1 MRVFFQT
8 SRQRSFLSACR
19 IARKKWSASVPLLL
33 AALLTVVFYSCRDED
48 LLPSVQS
55 VEHNGTRTEDNA
67 NTSGL
72 TISGDIKKFY
82 DDKNNL
88 LYSGYTYA
96 PSRRVPL
103 VGEGRVINQI
113 TKNLVGVLSNSDNK
127 LEYLVDKNLDNS
139 VKLTGLAEVNTG
151 LPILSVK
158 DVNRVYYDSSNGI
171 KVGFLYKDPGGLL
184 SLNVLKGFWVKTYLK
199 GEEQDGSSTSGSG
212 DDFQLLNLNLL
223 NVSGG
228 LSEIS
233 FTTTKPFDEV
243 RIGCASIDV
252 DVLSGLEFYYAFVG
266 ENPKKIAASFGYY
279 KEAETNSGLGNTN
292 NLIDEY
298 PDNSEQLSMLGHHEL
313 YVDFNEKIVKDSEIG
328 FKTGGLKTLDIDLT
342 GLSLFELTNND
353 VNNKYV
359 WGNEK
364 VLSGG
369 IGISL
374 LGTQDGS
381 MSAIAKED
389 CYGVKIKLNTGLVGG
404 LLDAILGLLGNT
416 HYYYAYS
423 RDPVEI
429 DVSSYFTIG
438 NDTISTDY
446 YNLPTPS
453 DDGSVSYSLDRW
465 PSGATSPSISG
476 NRITGMTVNGD
487 YVVQAIYK
495 RGEETSWSYAVI
507 HRDKKEAEAGCN
519 TMMINTSANQGQYTV
534 VESSGSQGGISLFNK
549 INNRQNLV
557 DDDYT
562 NYAEA
567 TNVLSLIQFG
577 SLAGVHSSQDI
588 APQGGGKT
596 RVGFVMQTN
605 NQLLGADVL
614 KFFFIRL
621 YNDGKEVFSGLTA
634 ENDAVGVGL
643 VGNDGSKLRFYVET
657 DQTFDQVELW
667 TAGLL
672 NVNLN
677 TFRLYYAFYEPVT
690 CEEYAGTS
698 EACMEMIT
706 AQKHGATINYAE
718 TKSSSAASVGSTMN
732 NLSYV
737 IDNSQQTA
745 ASIVA
750 GVSLIS
756 RSTVAVKFNSI
767 RGGQPVG
774 AILRTPGYVL
784 NASVLQNVTIAA
796 YNGGQA
802 VASESTSGGL
812 ASIEVI
818 SDAGLAY
825 MEVTPLQDYDEVRIS
840 FPSLADALET
850 VWLSGF
856 YIRPDA
862 NGNGIPDCAEE
873 PDDQGGT
880 DGITYKSITEHVCVD
895 ETNDLGKVRIS
906 VDAQDDK
913 VGTKLTFTCY
923 PYNGNGQKI
932 EQEAELQQDDKGYF
946 FELSLPVGDYSISGL
961 STYNGL
967 RAQVHPLKT
976 TWKRNAADTDWNN
989 WSNWT
994 DGSPW
999 GCTNVV
1005 IPTGATRYPNLK
1017 AWGSVDKFYGGN
1029 YCANIHFEPGA
1040 AVLNTQYLEY
1050 DCAYVEMEVQS
1061 GMYHM
1066 ISTPLHGMVTGDM
1079 FVSPE
1084 MPAYFTP
1091 LNGAT
1096 YREVRHNPV
1105 VRQKMYSRAVTTATS
1120 GTDLNGT
1127 VAATADWSRT
1137 FNAVAQLYEQ
1147 AQGIKMMVGNEGDG
1161 TSYRLRFPKAYT
1173 EYNYYT
1179 LSGGWVK
1186 EETLPEGARNMNG
1199 KFAYEE
1205 SGFKPE
1211 NAGRSFTFK
1220 LRNEEQGATYFVA
1233 GNPFMS
1239 YLDIKTFLTENKQSV
1254 QAIRIIDSENVF
1266 GEEEGLVRIS
1276 LSENGNLSF
1285 DVAGEQSNTIAPL
1298 QAFYVEA
1305 SGDNASDNVDITYT
1319 SNMFVQPFAS
1329 TATRSSR
1336 SASVPAAGEMKISAV
1351 SGNSVSSCSLLRSA
1365 GASDA
1370 YNAKEDVIT
1379 LIDENFMPKVK
1390 VYTVAGK
1397 RALDIQKIKNAA
1409 RVDLGFMVKDGSQ
1422 QTKFTLNYG
1431 SNWKG
1436 WTLVDKQTG
1445 NRYLLDGTSLT
1456 VNAGAMKSNNGRF
1469 YLVKE

>member
-1 MRVFFQT
+1 MSVFFQT

-19 IARKKWSASVPLLL
+19 IAGKKWSASVPLFL

-55 VEHNGTRTEDNA
+55 FEQGGTRAEA
-67 NTSGL
+67 ASTSGL
-72 TISGDIKKFY
+72 DVVQ
-82 DDKNNL
+82 DA
-88 LYSGYTYA
+88 TYGA
-96 PSRRVPL
+96 TYKPNCRVPL

-127 LEYLVDKNLDNS
+127 LEYLVDKNLDNFVS
-139 VKLTGLAEVNTG
+139 LKGLAEVNAG

-158 DVNRVYYDSSNGI
+158 DVNRVYYDSSNVI

-184 SLNVLKGFWVKTYLK
+184 SLDVLKGFWVKTYLK

-212 DDFQLLNLNLL
+212 ENFQLLNLNLL

-233 FTTTKPFDEV
+233 FTTKKPFDEV

-266 ENPKKIAASFGYY
+266 ENPKKIAA
-279 KEAETNSGLGNTN
+279 KEH
-292 NLIDEY
+292 EY
-298 PDNSEQLSMLGHHEL
+298 PDAKQERPS
-313 YVDFNEKIVKDSEIG
+313 
-328 FKTGGLKTLDIDLT
+328 
-342 GLSLFELTNND
+342 TNITD
-353 VNNKYV
+353 
-359 WGNEK
+359 
-364 VLSGG
+364 
-369 IGISL
+369 L
-374 LGTQDGS
+374 LGRNLVDSDISNGPTCELLS
-381 MSAIAKED
+381 
-389 CYGVKIKLNTGLVGG
+389 GLVGG
-404 LLDAILGLLGNT
+404 GLTCRVDFGATIPVGSEVGYYTKGGGLASISLGATKLNAYDTGDNNPQSINTEGGIGVSALVGGAREFSMILTKKDTRRLELDLPSGINLLSAVQV
-416 HYYYAYS
+416 HYAYS

-453 DDGSVSYSLDRW
+453 EGTVIYSLISS
-465 PSGATSPSISG
+465 PNGVTSPEISG
-476 NRITGMTVNGD
+476 NHITGMTVNGD
-487 YVVQAIYK
+487 YVVKAVYT
-495 RGEETSWSYAVI
+495 REEKEISWSYAVI
-507 HRDKKEAEAGCN
+507 HRNKKEAEAGCN
-519 TMMINTSANQGQYTV
+519 TMMINTSGNEGQYTV

-557 DDDYT
+557 DGDYT

-588 APQGGGKT
+588 ALQGGGKT

-621 YNDGKEVFSGLTA
+621 YKDGKEVFSGLTA

-657 DQTFDQVELW
+657 DRTFDQVELW

-718 TKSSSAASVGSTMN
+718 TKSSSVASVGATTN

-756 RSTVAVKFNSI
+756 RPTVAVKFNSI
-767 RGGQPVG
+767 RGGQPLG

-802 VASESTSGGL
+802 VASESTSSGL

-825 MEVTPLQDYDEVRIS
+825 MEVTPLQDYNEVRIS

-873 PDDQGGT
+873 LEVQGEI
-880 DGITYKSITEHVCVD
+880 DIVYRDITEHVCVD
-895 ETNDLGKVRIS
+895 KTTYLGNVRIS
-906 VDAQDDK
+906 VDAK
-913 VGTKLTFTCY
+913 PELLGTELTFTCY

-932 EQEAELQQDDKGYF
+932 EQEAALQQDNNGYF
-946 FELSLPVGDYSISGL
+946 FKLSLPVGDYSISGL

-967 RAQVHPLKT
+967 RAQVHPQKT
-976 TWKRNAADTDWNN
+976 TWKRNALDTDWNN
-989 WSNWT
+989 WNNWT

-1005 IPTGATRYPNLK
+1005 IPAGATRYPNLN

-1084 MPAYFTP
+1084 MPAYFIP
-1091 LNGAT
+1091 LIGAT

-1120 GTDLNGT
+1120 GTDPNGT
-1127 VAATADWSRT
+1127 VVATADWSRT
-1137 FNAVAQLYEQ
+1137 FNAVAQPYEQ
-1147 AQGIKMMVGNEGDG
+1147 AQGIKMMVGNDWG
-1161 TSYRLRFPKAYT
+1161 TFYRLRFPKAYT

-1186 EETLPEGARNMNG
+1186 KETLPEGARNMNG
-1199 KFAYEE
+1199 KFAYEVI
-1205 SGFKPE
+1205 GFNPE
-1211 NAGRSFTFK
+1211 NAGSSFTFE
-1220 LRNEEQGATYFVA
+1220 LRNEEQGATCFVA

-1254 QAIRIIDSENVF
+1254 QAIRIIDSENIF
-1266 GEEEGLVRIS
+1266 GGKEGLVRIS
-1276 LSENGNLSF
+1276 LGENGDLSF

-1298 QAFYVEA
+1298 QAFYVEV
-1305 SGDNASDNVDITYT
+1305 SGDYASDNVNITYT
-1319 SNMFVQPFAS
+1319 SNMFVQPSAS

-1336 SASVPAAGEMKISAV
+1336 SASVPTAGEMKISAV

-1370 YNAKEDVIT
+1370 YNAKEDIVS
-1379 LIDENFMPKVK
+1379 LIDEDFMPKVK
-1390 VYTVAGK
+1390 VYTVADK
-1397 RALDIQKIKNAA
+1397 RALDIQKMSNAT
-1409 RVDLGFMVKDGSQ
+1409 RVGLGFMVKDGSQ
-1422 QTKFTLNYG
+1422 QTEFTLDYG
-1431 SNWKG
+1431 RNWKG

-1445 NRYLLDGTSLT
+1445 KRYLLMVL
-1456 VNAGAMKSNNGRF
+1456 R
-1469 YLVKE
+1469 LQ

>member
-1 MRVFFQT
+1 MSVFFQT

-19 IARKKWSASVPLLL
+19 IAGKKWSASVPLFL

-55 VEHNGTRTEDNA
+55 VEHNGTRTETA
-67 NTSGL
+67 STSGL
-72 TISGDIKKFY
+72 DVKQ
-82 DDKNNL
+82 NE
-88 LYSGYTYA
+88 TYGA
-96 PSRRVPL
+96 TYKPNRRVPL

-113 TKNLVGVLSNSDNK
+113 TKGLIAVGANNENQEFLI
-127 LEYLVDKNLDNS
+127 DKD
-139 VKLTGLAEVNTG
+139 LTNGVTVSGLAKVKVDAG
-151 LPILSVK
+151 IPIFSVR
-158 DVNRVYYDSSNGI
+158 DVNRVYYNGGQGV
-171 KVGFLYKDPGGLL
+171 KVGFVYEPQGGVLDL
-184 SLNVLKGFWVKTYLK
+184 SVLKSFYVQTLLNGKVQDSSLSES
-199 GEEQDGSSTSGSG
+199 GEG
-212 DDFQLLNLNLL
+212 FQLFDLNLL
-223 NVSGG
+223 NVAGG
-228 LSEIS
+228 KYEVS
-233 FTTTKPFDEV
+233 FDATKPFDEIRLGYAGV
-243 RIGCASIDV
+243 NV
-252 DVLSGLEFYYAFVG
+252 DVSVSQSAKFYYAFVG
-266 ENPKKIAASFGYY
+266 ENPEKIAAAGCTYENAKGEETFIPILGEVIESWTLCDVLTDDDLSNGDEFGLL
-279 KEAETNSGLGNTN
+279 SGLSFKKYRVNFKADIPAG
-292 NLIDEY
+292 
-298 PDNSEQLSMLGHHEL
+298 
-313 YVDFNEKIVKDSEIG
+313 SEIG
-328 FKTGGLKTLDIDLT
+328 FRTSTATLLNVDLGGVTMHALDESNKSQQDEKLGTGI
-342 GLSLFELTNND
+342 GLS
-353 VNNKYV
+353 
-359 WGNEK
+359 
-364 VLSGG
+364 
-369 IGISL
+369 
-374 LGTQDGS
+374 
-381 MSAIAKED
+381 A
-389 CYGVKIKLNTGLVGG
+389 VGG
-404 LLDAILGLLGNT
+404 NSKNFSFITKEAARGVQIDFPLSVKLEATTI
-416 HYYYAYS
+416 HYAYS

-446 YNLPTPS
+446 YNLPTLS
-453 DDGSVSYSLDRW
+453 DGSVTYSLISY
-465 PSGATSPSISG
+465 PKGATFPSISG

-519 TMMINTSANQGQYTV
+519 TMMINTSENQGQYTV

-549 INNRQNLV
+549 INNRENLV
-557 DDDYT
+557 DGDYT

-577 SLAGVHSSQDI
+577 SLAGVHSFQDI
-588 APQGGGKT
+588 VPQGGKT

-621 YNDGKEVFSGLTA
+621 YKDGKEVFSGLTA

-677 TFRLYYAFYEPVT
+677 TFRLYYAFYEPTT

-718 TKSSSAASVGSTMN
+718 TKSSSAASVGATMN

-767 RGGQPVG
+767 RGGQPLG

-873 PDDQGGT
+873 PEDQGET

-895 ETNDLGKVRIS
+895 EKNYLGNVRIS
-906 VDAQDDK
+906 VDAK
-913 VGTKLTFTCY
+913 PELLNTELTFTCY

-932 EQEAELQQDDKGYF
+932 EQEAALQHDNNGYF

-961 STYNGL
+961 STNNGL
-967 RAQVHPLKT
+967 RAQVHPRKT
-976 TWKRNAADTDWNN
+976 TWKRNPSDTDWNN

-1005 IPTGATRYPNLK
+1005 IPAEATRYPNLN

-1091 LNGAT
+1091 LKEDT
-1096 YREVRHNPV
+1096 YREVRHNPI

-1127 VAATADWSRT
+1127 VASTADWSRT

-1179 LSGGWVK
+1179 LSGRWVK

-1239 YLDIKTFLTENKQSV
+1239 YLDIKTFLTENKRSV

-1319 SNMFVQPFAS
+1319 SDMFVQPSAS

-1370 YNAKEDVIT
+1370 YNAKEDIVS
-1379 LIDENFMPKVK
+1379 LIDEDFMPKVK
-1390 VYTVAGK
+1390 VYTVADK
-1397 RALDIQKIKNAA
+1397 RALDIQKMSNAT
-1409 RVDLGFMVKDGSQ
+1409 RVGLGFMVKDASQ
-1422 QTKFTLNYG
+1422 QTEFTLDYG

-1445 NRYLLDGTSLT
+1445 KRYLLDGTSLT
-1456 VNAGAMKSNNGRF
+1456 VNAGAMKSNDGRF

>member
-1 MRVFFQT
+1 MSVFFQT

-19 IARKKWSASVPLLL
+19 IAGKKWSASVPLFL

-55 VEHNGTRTEDNA
+55 FEQGGTRAEA
-67 NTSGL
+67 ASTSGL
-72 TISGDIKKFY
+72 DVVQ
-82 DDKNNL
+82 DA
-88 LYSGYTYA
+88 TYGA
-96 PSRRVPL
+96 TYKPNCRVPL

-127 LEYLVDKNLDNS
+127 LEYLVDKNLDNFVS
-139 VKLTGLAEVNTG
+139 LKGLAEVNAG

-171 KVGFLYKDPGGLL
+171 KVGFLYKAPGGLL
-184 SLNVLKGFWVKTYLK
+184 SLNVLQGFWVKTYLK
-199 GEEQDGSSTSGSG
+199 GKEQDGSSTSGSG
-212 DDFQLLNLNLL
+212 DNFKLLNLNLL

-266 ENPKKIAASFGYY
+266 ENPKKIAAEKHEYPY
-279 KEAETNSGLGNTN
+279 AEQERPLHPLSKGDLVNES
-292 NLIDEY
+292 LIDG
-298 PDNSEQLSMLGHHEL
+298 PVCEL
-313 YVDFNEKIVKDSEIG
+313 
-328 FKTGGLKTLDIDLT
+328 
-342 GLSLFELTNND
+342 
-353 VNNKYV
+353 
-359 WGNEK
+359 
-364 VLSGG
+364 
-369 IGISL
+369 IS
-374 LGTQDGS
+374 
-381 MSAIAKED
+381 
-389 CYGVKIKLNTGLVGG
+389 
-404 LLDAILGLLGNT
+404 GLLGGGLTCRVDFGATIPVGSEVGYYTTGGGLASISLGATKLNAYDTSDNNPQSINT
-416 HYYYAYS
+416 ESGIGVSALAGGAREFSMILTKKDTRRLELDLPSGINLLSAVQVHYAYS

-453 DDGSVSYSLDRW
+453 DGTVSYSLISW

-476 NRITGMTVNGD
+476 NHMTGMTVNGD
-487 YVVQAIYK
+487 YAVKAVYTREEK
-495 RGEETSWSYAVI
+495 ETSWSYAVI
-507 HRDKKEAEAGCN
+507 HRNKKEAVAGCN
-519 TMMINTSANQGQYTV
+519 TMMINTSENQGQYTV

-557 DDDYT
+557 DGDYT

-588 APQGGGKT
+588 APQGGKT

-621 YNDGKEVFSGLTA
+621 YKDGEEVFSGLTA
-634 ENDAVGVGL
+634 ENDAIGVGL

-657 DQTFDQVELW
+657 DKTFDQVELW

-677 TFRLYYAFYEPVT
+677 TFRLYYAFYEPTT

-698 EACMEMIT
+698 EACMEIIT

-718 TKSSSAASVGSTMN
+718 TKSSSVASVGTTMN

-767 RGGQPVG
+767 RGGQPLG

-825 MEVTPLQDYDEVRIS
+825 MEVTPLQGYDEVRIS

-873 PDDQGGT
+873 PDDQGET
-880 DGITYKSITEHVCVD
+880 DIAYKSITEHVCVD
-895 ETNDLGKVRIS
+895 ETTYLGNVRIS
-906 VDAQDDK
+906 VDAK
-913 VGTKLTFTCY
+913 SELLGTELTFTCY

-932 EQEAELQQDDKGYF
+932 EQKAELQQDDKGYF

-961 STYNGL
+961 STYNGM

-976 TWKRNAADTDWNN
+976 TWKRSASDTDWNN

-1005 IPTGATRYPNLK
+1005 IPAGATRYPNLK

-1066 ISTPLHGMVTGDM
+1066 ISTPLHGMITGDM

-1091 LNGAT
+1091 LKEDT
-1096 YREVRHNPV
+1096 YREMRHNPI

-1120 GTDLNGT
+1120 GTNGT
-1127 VAATADWSRT
+1127 VVATADWSRT
-1137 FNAVAQLYEQ
+1137 FNAVAQPYEQ
-1147 AQGIKMMVGNEGDG
+1147 AQGIKMMVGNDWG

-1179 LSGGWVK
+1179 LSGECVK
-1186 EETLPEGARNMNG
+1186 KETLPVEARNMNG
-1199 KFAYEE
+1199 KFAYEV
-1205 SGFKPE
+1205 SGFNPE
-1211 NAGRSFTFK
+1211 NAGNSFTFE
-1220 LRNEEQGATYFVA
+1220 LRNDGKGATYFVA

-1239 YLDIKTFLTENKQSV
+1239 YLDIKTFLTENKQFV
-1254 QAIRIIDSENVF
+1254 QAIRIIDSESVF

-1276 LSENGNLSF
+1276 LGKNGDLSF
-1285 DVAGEQSNTIAPL
+1285 NVAGEQSNTIAPL

-1305 SGDNASDNVDITYT
+1305 LEGYTSDNVNITYT
-1319 SNMFVQPFAS
+1319 SDMFVQPSAS

-1336 SASVPAAGEMKISAV
+1336 SASVPTAGEMKISAV
-1351 SGNSVSSCSLLRSA
+1351 SGNSVSSCSLIRSA

-1370 YNAKEDVIT
+1370 YNAKEDIVS
-1379 LIDENFMPKVK
+1379 LIDEDFMPKVK
-1390 VYTVAGK
+1390 VYTVADK
-1397 RALDIQKIKNAA
+1397 RALDIQKMSNAT
-1409 RVDLGFMVKDGSQ
+1409 RVGLGFMVKDGSQ
-1422 QTKFTLNYG
+1422 QTEFTLDYG

-1445 NRYLLDGTSLT
+1445 KRYLLDGTSLT
-1456 VNAGAMKSNNGRF
+1456 VNAGAMKSNDGRF

>member
-1 MRVFFQT
+1 MSVFFQT

-19 IARKKWSASVPLLL
+19 IAGKKWSASVPLFL

-55 VEHNGTRTEDNA
+55 FEQGGTRAETA
-67 NTSGL
+67 STSGL
-72 TISGDIKKFY
+72 DVVQ
-82 DDKNNL
+82 DA
-88 LYSGYTYA
+88 TYGA
-96 PSRRVPL
+96 TYKPNCRVPL

-127 LEYLVDKNLDNS
+127 LEYLVDKNLDNFVS
-139 VKLTGLAEVNTG
+139 LKGLAEVNAG

-184 SLNVLKGFWVKTYLK
+184 SLNVLQGFWVKTYLK
-199 GEEQDGSSTSGSG
+199 GKEQDGSSTSGSG
-212 DDFQLLNLNLL
+212 DNFQLLNLNLL

-266 ENPKKIAASFGYY
+266 ENPKKIAAE
-279 KEAETNSGLGNTN
+279 KH
-292 NLIDEY
+292 EY
-298 PDNSEQLSMLGHHEL
+298 PYAEQERPLHPLSKGDL
-313 YVDFNEKIVKDSEIG
+313 VNES
-328 FKTGGLKTLDIDLT
+328 LT
-342 GLSLFELTNND
+342 
-353 VNNKYV
+353 
-359 WGNEK
+359 
-364 VLSGG
+364 
-369 IGISL
+369 
-374 LGTQDGS
+374 DGPVC
-381 MSAIAKED
+381 E
-389 CYGVKIKLNTGLVGG
+389 LVGG
-404 LLDAILGLLGNT
+404 LLGGGLTCRVDFGATIPVGSEVGYYTTGGGLASISLGATKLNAYDTSDNNPQSINAESGIGVSALAGGAREFSMILTKKDTRRLELDLPFGINLLSAVQV
-416 HYYYAYS
+416 HYAYS

-453 DDGSVSYSLDRW
+453 EGTVIYSLISS
-465 PSGATSPSISG
+465 PNGVTSPEISG
-476 NRITGMTVNGD
+476 NHITGMTVNGD
-487 YVVQAIYK
+487 YVVKAVYT
-495 RGEETSWSYAVI
+495 REEKEISWSYAVI
-507 HRDKKEAEAGCN
+507 HRNKKEAEAGCN
-519 TMMINTSANQGQYTV
+519 TMMINTSGNEGQYTV

-557 DDDYT
+557 DGDYT

-588 APQGGGKT
+588 ALQGGGKT

-621 YNDGKEVFSGLTA
+621 YKDGKEVFSGLTA

-657 DQTFDQVELW
+657 DRTFDQVELW

-718 TKSSSAASVGSTMN
+718 TKSSSVASVGATTN

-756 RSTVAVKFNSI
+756 RPTVAVKFNSI
-767 RGGQPVG
+767 RGGQPLG

-802 VASESTSGGL
+802 VASESTSSGL

-825 MEVTPLQDYDEVRIS
+825 MEVTPLQDYNEVRIS

-873 PDDQGGT
+873 LEVQGEI
-880 DGITYKSITEHVCVD
+880 DIVYRDITEHVCVD
-895 ETNDLGKVRIS
+895 ETTYLGNVRIS
-906 VDAQDDK
+906 VDAK
-913 VGTKLTFTCY
+913 PELLGTELTFTCY

-932 EQEAELQQDDKGYF
+932 EQEAALQQDNNGYF

-976 TWKRNAADTDWNN
+976 TWKRNALDTDWNN
-989 WSNWT
+989 WNNWT

-1005 IPTGATRYPNLK
+1005 IPAGATRYPNLN

-1120 GTDLNGT
+1120 GTDPNGT
-1127 VAATADWSRT
+1127 VVATADWSRT
-1137 FNAVAQLYEQ
+1137 FNAVAQPYEQ
-1147 AQGIKMMVGNEGDG
+1147 AQGIKMMVGNDWG

-1186 EETLPEGARNMNG
+1186 KETLPEGARNMNG
-1199 KFAYEE
+1199 KFAYEVI
-1205 SGFKPE
+1205 GFNPE
-1211 NAGRSFTFK
+1211 NAGSSFTFE
-1220 LRNEEQGATYFVA
+1220 LRNEEQGATCFVA

-1254 QAIRIIDSENVF
+1254 QAIRIIDSENIF
-1266 GEEEGLVRIS
+1266 GGKEGLVRIS
-1276 LSENGNLSF
+1276 LGENGDLSF

-1298 QAFYVEA
+1298 QAFYVEV
-1305 SGDNASDNVDITYT
+1305 SGDYASDNVNITYT
-1319 SNMFVQPFAS
+1319 SNMFVQPSAS

-1336 SASVPAAGEMKISAV
+1336 SASVPTAGEMKISAV

-1370 YNAKEDVIT
+1370 YNAKEDIVS
-1379 LIDENFMPKVK
+1379 LIDEDFMPKVK
-1390 VYTVAGK
+1390 VYTVADK
-1397 RALDIQKIKNAA
+1397 RALDIQKMSNAT
-1409 RVDLGFMVKDGSQ
+1409 RVGLGFMVKDGSQ
-1422 QTKFTLNYG
+1422 QTEFTLDYG

-1445 NRYLLDGTSLT
+1445 KRYLLDGTSLT
-1456 VNAGAMKSNNGRF
+1456 VNAGAMKSNDGRF

>member
-1 MRVFFQT
+1 MSVFFQT

-19 IARKKWSASVPLLL
+19 IAGKKWSASVPLFL

-55 VEHNGTRTEDNA
+55 FEQGGTRAEA
-67 NTSGL
+67 ASTSGL
-72 TISGDIKKFY
+72 DVVQDATGA
-82 DDKNNL
+82 
-88 LYSGYTYA
+88 TYK
-96 PSRRVPL
+96 PNCRVPL

-139 VKLTGLAEVNTG
+139 VSLKGLAEVNAG

-171 KVGFLYKDPGGLL
+171 KVGFLYKAPGGLL
-184 SLNVLKGFWVKTYLK
+184 SLNVLQGFWVKTYLK
-199 GEEQDGSSTSGSG
+199 GKEQDGSSTSGSG
-212 DDFQLLNLNLL
+212 DKFQLLNLNLL

-243 RIGCASIDV
+243 RIGCASISV
-252 DVLSGLEFYYAFVG
+252 EVLSGLEFYYAFVG
-266 ENPKKIAASFGYY
+266 ENPKKIAAEKHEYPYAEQERPLHPLSKGDLVNESLIDGPVCELVSGLLGGLTCRVDFGATIPVGSEVGYY
-279 KEAETNSGLGNTN
+279 T
-292 NLIDEY
+292 
-298 PDNSEQLSMLGHHEL
+298 
-313 YVDFNEKIVKDSEIG
+313 
-328 FKTGGLKTLDIDLT
+328 TGGGLASISLGATKLNAYDT
-342 GLSLFELTNND
+342 GDNNPQSI
-353 VNNKYV
+353 NT
-359 WGNEK
+359 E
-364 VLSGG
+364 SG
-369 IGISL
+369 IGV
-374 LGTQDGS
+374 
-381 MSAIAKED
+381 SA
-389 CYGVKIKLNTGLVGG
+389 LVGG
-404 LLDAILGLLGNT
+404 AREFSMILTKKDTRRLELDLPSGINLLSAVKV
-416 HYYYAYS
+416 HYAYS

-453 DDGSVSYSLDRW
+453 EGTVIYSLISW

-476 NRITGMTVNGD
+476 NHMTGMTVNGD
-487 YVVQAIYK
+487 YVVKAVYT

-507 HRDKKEAEAGCN
+507 HRNKKEAVAGCN
-519 TMMINTSANQGQYTV
+519 TMMINTSGNEGQYTV

-557 DDDYT
+557 DGDYT

-588 APQGGGKT
+588 APQGGKT

-621 YNDGKEVFSGLTA
+621 YKDGEEVFSGLTA

-677 TFRLYYAFYEPVT
+677 TFRLYYAFYEPTT

-718 TKSSSAASVGSTMN
+718 TKSSSAASVGATMN

-784 NASVLQNVTIAA
+784 NASVLQNVAIAA

-825 MEVTPLQDYDEVRIS
+825 MEVTPLQDYNEVRIS

-873 PDDQGGT
+873 LEVQGEIDIVYRG
-880 DGITYKSITEHVCVD
+880 ITEHVCVD
-895 ETNDLGKVRIS
+895 ETTYLGNVRIS
-906 VDAQDDK
+906 VDAK
-913 VGTKLTFTCY
+913 PELLGTELTFTCY

-932 EQEAELQQDDKGYF
+932 EQEAALQQDNNGYF

-967 RAQVHPLKT
+967 RAQIHPLKT
-976 TWKRNAADTDWNN
+976 TWKRNASDTDWNN

-1005 IPTGATRYPNLK
+1005 IPEGATRYPNLN

-1120 GTDLNGT
+1120 GTDPNGT

-1137 FNAVAQLYEQ
+1137 FNAVAQPYEQ
-1147 AQGIKMMVGNEGDG
+1147 AQGIKMMVGNDWG

-1186 EETLPEGARNMNG
+1186 KETLPEGARNMNG
-1199 KFAYEE
+1199 KFAYEVI
-1205 SGFKPE
+1205 GFNPE
-1211 NAGRSFTFK
+1211 NAGSSFTFE

-1254 QAIRIIDSENVF
+1254 QAIRIIDSKNIF
-1266 GEEEGLVRIS
+1266 GGEEGLVRIS
-1276 LSENGNLSF
+1276 LGENGDLSF

-1298 QAFYVEA
+1298 QAFYVEV
-1305 SGDNASDNVDITYT
+1305 SGDYASDNVNITYT
-1319 SNMFVQPFAS
+1319 SNMFVQPSAS

-1336 SASVPAAGEMKISAV
+1336 SASVPTAGEMKISAV

-1370 YNAKEDVIT
+1370 YNAKEDIVS
-1379 LIDENFMPKVK
+1379 LIDEDFMPKVK
-1390 VYTVAGK
+1390 VYTVADK
-1397 RALDIQKIKNAA
+1397 RALDIQKMSNAT
-1409 RVDLGFMVKDGSQ
+1409 RVGLGFMVKDGSQ
-1422 QTKFTLNYG
+1422 QTEFTLDYG

-1445 NRYLLDGTSLT
+1445 KRYLLDGTSLT
-1456 VNAGAMKSNNGRF
+1456 VNAGAMKSNDGRF

>member
-1 MRVFFQT
+1 MSVFFQT

-19 IARKKWSASVPLLL
+19 IAGKKWSASVPLFL

-55 VEHNGTRTEDNA
+55 FEQGGTRAEA
-67 NTSGL
+67 ASTSGL
-72 TISGDIKKFY
+72 DVVQ
-82 DDKNNL
+82 DA
-88 LYSGYTYA
+88 TYGA
-96 PSRRVPL
+96 TYKPNCRVPL

-127 LEYLVDKNLDNS
+127 LEYLVDKNLDNFVS
-139 VKLTGLAEVNTG
+139 LKGLVEVNAG

-184 SLNVLKGFWVKTYLK
+184 SLDVLKGFWVKTYLK

-212 DDFQLLNLNLL
+212 ENFQLLNLNLL

-266 ENPKKIAASFGYY
+266 ENSKKIAAE
-279 KEAETNSGLGNTN
+279 KH
-292 NLIDEY
+292 EY
-298 PDNSEQLSMLGHHEL
+298 PYAEQERPRHHLSKGDLVNESLTDGPVCEL
-313 YVDFNEKIVKDSEIG
+313 VS
-328 FKTGGLKTLDIDLT
+328 
-342 GLSLFELTNND
+342 
-353 VNNKYV
+353 
-359 WGNEK
+359 
-364 VLSGG
+364 
-369 IGISL
+369 
-374 LGTQDGS
+374 
-381 MSAIAKED
+381 
-389 CYGVKIKLNTGLVGG
+389 
-404 LLDAILGLLGNT
+404 GLLGGGLT
-416 HYYYAYS
+416 CRVDFGATIPVGSEVGYYTTGGGLASISLGATELNAYDTSDNNPQSINAESGIGVSALAGGAREFSMILTKKDTRRLELDLPSGINLLSAVQVHYAYS

-453 DDGSVSYSLDRW
+453 EGTVIYSLISS
-465 PSGATSPSISG
+465 PNGVTSPEISG
-476 NRITGMTVNGD
+476 NHITGMTVNGD
-487 YVVQAIYK
+487 YVVKAVYT
-495 RGEETSWSYAVI
+495 REEKEISWSYAVI
-507 HRDKKEAEAGCN
+507 HRNKKEAEAGCN
-519 TMMINTSANQGQYTV
+519 TMMINTSGNEGQYTV

-557 DDDYT
+557 DGDYT

-588 APQGGGKT
+588 ALQGGGKT

-621 YNDGKEVFSGLTA
+621 YKDGKEVFSGLTA

-657 DQTFDQVELW
+657 DRTFDQVELW

-677 TFRLYYAFYEPVT
+677 TFRLYYAFYEPTT

-718 TKSSSAASVGSTMN
+718 TKFSSAASVGATMN

-745 ASIVA
+745 ASIVT

-784 NASVLQNVTIAA
+784 NASVLQNVAIAA

-840 FPSLADALET
+840 FPSLADALKT
-850 VWLSGF
+850 IWLSGF

-873 PDDQGGT
+873 LEVQGEI
-880 DGITYKSITEHVCVD
+880 DIVYRDITEHVCVD
-895 ETNDLGKVRIS
+895 ETTYLGNVRIS
-906 VDAQDDK
+906 VDAK
-913 VGTKLTFTCY
+913 PELLGTELTFTCY

-932 EQEAELQQDDKGYF
+932 EQEAALQQDNNGYF

-976 TWKRNAADTDWNN
+976 TWKRNALDTDWNN
-989 WSNWT
+989 WNNWT

-1005 IPTGATRYPNLK
+1005 IPAGATRYPNLN

-1120 GTDLNGT
+1120 GTDPNGT
-1127 VAATADWSRT
+1127 VVATADWSRT
-1137 FNAVAQLYEQ
+1137 FNAVAQPYEQ
-1147 AQGIKMMVGNEGDG
+1147 AQGIKMMVGNDWG

-1186 EETLPEGARNMNG
+1186 KETLPEGARNMNG
-1199 KFAYEE
+1199 KFAYEVI
-1205 SGFKPE
+1205 GFNPE
-1211 NAGRSFTFK
+1211 NAGSSFTFE
-1220 LRNEEQGATYFVA
+1220 LRNEEQGATCFVA

-1254 QAIRIIDSENVF
+1254 QAIRIIDSENIF
-1266 GEEEGLVRIS
+1266 GGKEGLVRIS
-1276 LSENGNLSF
+1276 LGENGDLSF

-1298 QAFYVEA
+1298 QAFYVEV
-1305 SGDNASDNVDITYT
+1305 SGDYASDNVNITYT
-1319 SNMFVQPFAS
+1319 SNMFVQPSAS

-1336 SASVPAAGEMKISAV
+1336 SASVPTAGEMKISAV

-1370 YNAKEDVIT
+1370 YNAKEDIVS
-1379 LIDENFMPKVK
+1379 LIDEDFMPKVK
-1390 VYTVAGK
+1390 VYTVADK
-1397 RALDIQKIKNAA
+1397 RALDIQKMSNAT
-1409 RVDLGFMVKDGSQ
+1409 RVGLGFMVKDGSQ
-1422 QTKFTLNYG
+1422 QTEFTLDYG

-1445 NRYLLDGTSLT
+1445 KRYLLDGTSLT
-1456 VNAGAMKSNNGRF
+1456 VNAGAMKSNDGRF

>member
-1 MRVFFQT
+1 MSVFFQT
-8 SRQRSFLSACR
+8 SRQRSFLSVCR
-19 IARKKWSASVPLLL
+19 IAGKKWSASVPLFL

-55 VEHNGTRTEDNA
+55 FEQGGTRAETA
-67 NTSGL
+67 STSGL
-72 TISGDIKKFY
+72 DVVQ
-82 DDKNNL
+82 DA
-88 LYSGYTYA
+88 TYGA
-96 PSRRVPL
+96 TYKPNCRVPL

-127 LEYLVDKNLDNS
+127 LEYLVDKNLDNFVS
-139 VKLTGLAEVNTG
+139 LKGLAEVNAG

-184 SLNVLKGFWVKTYLK
+184 SLNVLQGFWVKTYLK
-199 GEEQDGSSTSGSG
+199 GKEQDGSSTSGSG
-212 DDFQLLNLNLL
+212 DNFQLLNLNLL

-266 ENPKKIAASFGYY
+266 ENPKKIAAE
-279 KEAETNSGLGNTN
+279 KH
-292 NLIDEY
+292 EY
-298 PDNSEQLSMLGHHEL
+298 PYAEQERPS
-313 YVDFNEKIVKDSEIG
+313 
-328 FKTGGLKTLDIDLT
+328 
-342 GLSLFELTNND
+342 TNITD
-353 VNNKYV
+353 
-359 WGNEK
+359 
-364 VLSGG
+364 
-369 IGISL
+369 L
-374 LGTQDGS
+374 LGRNLVDSDISNGPTCELLS
-381 MSAIAKED
+381 
-389 CYGVKIKLNTGLVGG
+389 GLVGG
-404 LLDAILGLLGNT
+404 GLTCRVDFGATIPVGSEVGYYTKGGGLASISLGATKLNAYDTGDNNPQSINTEGGIGVSALVGGAREFSMILTKENAQRLELDLPSGINLLSAVQV
-416 HYYYAYS
+416 HYAYS

-453 DDGSVSYSLDRW
+453 DGSVTYSLISW

-476 NRITGMTVNGD
+476 NHMTGMTVNGD
-487 YVVQAIYK
+487 YVVKAIYTREEK
-495 RGEETSWSYAVI
+495 ETSWSYAVI
-507 HRDKKEAEAGCN
+507 HRNKKEAVAGCN
-519 TMMINTSANQGQYTV
+519 TMMINTSGNEGQYTV

-557 DDDYT
+557 DGDYT

-588 APQGGGKT
+588 APQGGKT

-605 NQLLGADVL
+605 NQLLDADVL

-621 YNDGKEVFSGLTA
+621 YKDGEEVFSGLTA
-634 ENDAVGVGL
+634 ENDAIGVGL

-657 DQTFDQVELW
+657 DKTFDQVELW

-677 TFRLYYAFYEPVT
+677 TFRLYYAFYEPTT

-718 TKSSSAASVGSTMN
+718 TKSSSVASVGATTN

-767 RGGQPVG
+767 RGGQPLG

-802 VASESTSGGL
+802 VASESTSSGL

-825 MEVTPLQDYDEVRIS
+825 MEVTPLQDYNEVRIS

-873 PDDQGGT
+873 LEVQGEIDIVYRG
-880 DGITYKSITEHVCVD
+880 ITEHVCVD
-895 ETNDLGKVRIS
+895 ETTYLGNVRIS
-906 VDAQDDK
+906 VDAK
-913 VGTKLTFTCY
+913 PELLGTELTFTCY

-932 EQEAELQQDDKGYF
+932 EQEAALQQDNNGYF

-976 TWKRNAADTDWNN
+976 TWKRNASDTDWNN
-989 WSNWT
+989 WNNWT

-1005 IPTGATRYPNLK
+1005 IPAGATRYPNLN

-1120 GTDLNGT
+1120 GTDPNGT
-1127 VAATADWSRT
+1127 VAATVDWSRT
-1137 FNAVAQLYEQ
+1137 FNAVAQPYEQ
-1147 AQGIKMMVGNEGDG
+1147 AQGIKMMVGNDWG

-1186 EETLPEGARNMNG
+1186 KETLPEGARNMNG
-1199 KFAYEE
+1199 KFAYEVI
-1205 SGFKPE
+1205 GFNPE
-1211 NAGRSFTFK
+1211 NAGSSFTFE

-1254 QAIRIIDSENVF
+1254 QAIRIIDSENIF
-1266 GEEEGLVRIS
+1266 GGEEGLVRIS
-1276 LSENGNLSF
+1276 LGENGDLSF

-1298 QAFYVEA
+1298 QAFYVEV
-1305 SGDNASDNVDITYT
+1305 SGDYASDNVNITYT
-1319 SNMFVQPFAS
+1319 SNMFVQPSAS

-1336 SASVPAAGEMKISAV
+1336 SASVPTAGEMKISAV
-1351 SGNSVSSCSLLRSA
+1351 SGNSVSSCSLLHSA

-1370 YNAKEDVIT
+1370 YNAKEDIVS
-1379 LIDENFMPKVK
+1379 LIDEDFMPKVK
-1390 VYTVAGK
+1390 VYTVADK
-1397 RALDIQKIKNAA
+1397 RALDIQKMSNAT
-1409 RVDLGFMVKDGSQ
+1409 RVGLGFMVKDGSQ
-1422 QTKFTLNYG
+1422 QTEFTLDYG

-1445 NRYLLDGTSLT
+1445 KRYLLDGTSLT
-1456 VNAGAMKSNNGRF
+1456 VNAGAMKSNDGRF

>member
-1 MRVFFQT
+1 MSVFFQT

-19 IARKKWSASVPLLL
+19 IAGKKWSASVPLFL

-55 VEHNGTRTEDNA
+55 FEQGGTRAEA
-67 NTSGL
+67 ASTSGL
-72 TISGDIKKFY
+72 DVVQGA
-82 DDKNNL
+82 
-88 LYSGYTYA
+88 TYGA
-96 PSRRVPL
+96 TYKPNCRVPL

-127 LEYLVDKNLDNS
+127 LEYLVDKNLDTS
-139 VKLTGLAEVNTG
+139 VSLKGLAEVNAG

-171 KVGFLYKDPGGLL
+171 KVGFLYKAPGGLL
-184 SLNVLKGFWVKTYLK
+184 SLNVLQGFWVKTYLK

-212 DDFQLLNLNLL
+212 DNFKLLNLNLL

-252 DVLSGLEFYYAFVG
+252 EVLSGLEFYYAFVG
-266 ENPKKIAASFGYY
+266 ENPKKIAAETYAYPTAKQEKPAHWGTGDLVNKNLNDGPVCELVSGLLGGGLTCRVDFGATIPVGSEVGYY
-279 KEAETNSGLGNTN
+279 T
-292 NLIDEY
+292 
-298 PDNSEQLSMLGHHEL
+298 
-313 YVDFNEKIVKDSEIG
+313 
-328 FKTGGLKTLDIDLT
+328 TGGGLASISLGATKLNAYDT
-342 GLSLFELTNND
+342 GDNNPQSI
-353 VNNKYV
+353 NT
-359 WGNEK
+359 E
-364 VLSGG
+364 SG
-369 IGISL
+369 IGV
-374 LGTQDGS
+374 
-381 MSAIAKED
+381 SA
-389 CYGVKIKLNTGLVGG
+389 LVGG
-404 LLDAILGLLGNT
+404 AREFSMILTKKDTRRLELDLPSGINLLSAVKV
-416 HYYYAYS
+416 HYAYS

-453 DDGSVSYSLDRW
+453 EGTVIYSLISW

-476 NRITGMTVNGD
+476 NHMTGMTVNGD
-487 YVVQAIYK
+487 YVVKAVYT
-495 RGEETSWSYAVI
+495 REEKEISWSYAVI
-507 HRDKKEAEAGCN
+507 HRNKKEAEAGCN

-557 DDDYT
+557 DGDYT

-588 APQGGGKT
+588 APQGGKT

-621 YNDGKEVFSGLTA
+621 YKDGEEVFSGLTA

-657 DQTFDQVELW
+657 DKTFDQVELW

-677 TFRLYYAFYEPVT
+677 TFRLYYAFYEPTT

-698 EACMEMIT
+698 EACMEIIT

-718 TKSSSAASVGSTMN
+718 TKSSSVASVGTTMN

-767 RGGQPVG
+767 RGGQPLG

-784 NASVLQNVTIAA
+784 NASVLQNVAIAA

-873 PDDQGGT
+873 PDDQGET
-880 DGITYKSITEHVCVD
+880 DIAYKSITEHVCVD
-895 ETNDLGKVRIS
+895 ETTYLGNVRIF

-932 EQEAELQQDDKGYF
+932 EQEAELRQDDKGYF

-976 TWKRNAADTDWNN
+976 TWKRNASDTDWNN

-1005 IPTGATRYPNLK
+1005 IPAGATRYPDLN

-1096 YREVRHNPV
+1096 YREVRHNPI

-1120 GTDLNGT
+1120 GTNGT
-1127 VAATADWSRT
+1127 VVATADWSRT
-1137 FNAVAQLYEQ
+1137 FNAVAQPYEQ
-1147 AQGIKMMVGNEGDG
+1147 AQGIKMMVGNDWG

-1186 EETLPEGARNMNG
+1186 KETLPEGARNMNG
-1199 KFAYEE
+1199 KFAYEVI
-1205 SGFKPE
+1205 GFNPE
-1211 NAGRSFTFK
+1211 NAGSSFTFE
-1220 LRNEEQGATYFVA
+1220 LRNEEQGATCFVA

-1254 QAIRIIDSENVF
+1254 QAIRIIDSENIF
-1266 GEEEGLVRIS
+1266 GGKEGLVRIS
-1276 LSENGNLSF
+1276 LGENGDLSF

-1298 QAFYVEA
+1298 QAFYVEV
-1305 SGDNASDNVDITYT
+1305 SGDYASDNVNITYT
-1319 SNMFVQPFAS
+1319 SNMFVQPSAS

-1336 SASVPAAGEMKISAV
+1336 SASVPTAGEMKISAV

-1370 YNAKEDVIT
+1370 YNAKEDIVS
-1379 LIDENFMPKVK
+1379 LIDEDFMPKVK
-1390 VYTVAGK
+1390 VYTVADK
-1397 RALDIQKIKNAA
+1397 RALDIQKMSNAT
-1409 RVDLGFMVKDGSQ
+1409 RVGLGFMVKDGSQ
-1422 QTKFTLNYG
+1422 QTEFTLDYG

-1445 NRYLLDGTSLT
+1445 KRYLLDGTSLT
-1456 VNAGAMKSNNGRF
+1456 VNAGAMKSNDGRF

>member
-1 MRVFFQT
+1 MSVFFQT

-19 IARKKWSASVPLLL
+19 IAGKKWSASVPLFL

-55 VEHNGTRTEDNA
+55 FEQGGTRAEA
-67 NTSGL
+67 ASTSGL
-72 TISGDIKKFY
+72 DVVQ
-82 DDKNNL
+82 DA
-88 LYSGYTYA
+88 TYGA
-96 PSRRVPL
+96 TYKPNCRVPL

-127 LEYLVDKNLDNS
+127 LEYLVDKNLDNFVS
-139 VKLTGLAEVNTG
+139 LKGLAEVNAG

-158 DVNRVYYDSSNGI
+158 DVNRVYYDSSNVI

-184 SLNVLKGFWVKTYLK
+184 SLDVLKGFWVKTYLK
-199 GEEQDGSSTSGSG
+199 GEEQDGSSTLGSG
-212 DDFQLLNLNLL
+212 ENFQLLNLNLL

-243 RIGCASIDV
+243 RIGCASISV
-252 DVLSGLEFYYAFVG
+252 EVLSGLEFYYAFVG
-266 ENPKKIAASFGYY
+266 ENPKKIAAE
-279 KEAETNSGLGNTN
+279 KH
-292 NLIDEY
+292 EY
-298 PDNSEQLSMLGHHEL
+298 PYAEQERPLHPLSKGDLVNESLTDGPVCEL
-313 YVDFNEKIVKDSEIG
+313 
-328 FKTGGLKTLDIDLT
+328 
-342 GLSLFELTNND
+342 
-353 VNNKYV
+353 
-359 WGNEK
+359 
-364 VLSGG
+364 
-369 IGISL
+369 IS
-374 LGTQDGS
+374 
-381 MSAIAKED
+381 
-389 CYGVKIKLNTGLVGG
+389 
-404 LLDAILGLLGNT
+404 GLLGGLTCRVDFGATIPVGSEVGYYTKGGGLASISLGATKLNAYDTGDNNPQSINT
-416 HYYYAYS
+416 ESGIGVSALAGGAREFSMILTKKDTRRLELDLPSGINLLSAVQVHYAYS

-453 DDGSVSYSLDRW
+453 EGTVIYSLISW

-476 NRITGMTVNGD
+476 NHMTGMTVNGD
-487 YVVQAIYK
+487 YVVKAVYTREEK
-495 RGEETSWSYAVI
+495 ETSWSYAVI
-507 HRDKKEAEAGCN
+507 HRNKKEAVAGCN
-519 TMMINTSANQGQYTV
+519 TMMINTSGNEGQYTV

-557 DDDYT
+557 DGDYT

-588 APQGGGKT
+588 APQGGKT

-621 YNDGKEVFSGLTA
+621 YKDGEEVFSGLTA
-634 ENDAVGVGL
+634 ENDAIGVGL

-657 DQTFDQVELW
+657 DRTFDQVELW

-677 TFRLYYAFYEPVT
+677 TFRLYYAFYEPTT

-718 TKSSSAASVGSTMN
+718 TKSSSAASVGATMN

-767 RGGQPVG
+767 RGGQPLG

-873 PDDQGGT
+873 PDDQGET
-880 DGITYKSITEHVCVD
+880 DITYRSITEHVCVD
-895 ETNDLGKVRIS
+895 ETTYLGNVRIS
-906 VDAQDDK
+906 VDAK
-913 VGTKLTFTCY
+913 SELLGTELTFTCY
-923 PYNGNGQKI
+923 PYNGNEQKI
-932 EQEAELQQDDKGYF
+932 EQKAELQQDDKGYF

-976 TWKRNAADTDWNN
+976 TWKRNASDTDWNN

-1005 IPTGATRYPNLK
+1005 IPAGATRYPNLN

-1120 GTDLNGT
+1120 GTDPNGT
-1127 VAATADWSRT
+1127 VAATVDWSRT
-1137 FNAVAQLYEQ
+1137 FNAVAQPYEQ
-1147 AQGIKMMVGNEGDG
+1147 AQGIKMMVGNDWG

-1186 EETLPEGARNMNG
+1186 KETLPEGARNMNG
-1199 KFAYEE
+1199 KFAYEVI
-1205 SGFKPE
+1205 GFNPE
-1211 NAGRSFTFK
+1211 NAGSSFTFE

-1254 QAIRIIDSENVF
+1254 QAIRIIDSESVF
-1266 GEEEGLVRIS
+1266 GGEEGLVRIS
-1276 LSENGNLSF
+1276 LGENGDLSF

-1305 SGDNASDNVDITYT
+1305 LEGYTSDNVNITYT
-1319 SNMFVQPFAS
+1319 SDMFVQPSAS

-1351 SGNSVSSCSLLRSA
+1351 SGNSVSSCSLIRSA

-1370 YNAKEDVIT
+1370 YNAKEDIVS
-1379 LIDENFMPKVK
+1379 LIDEDFMPKVK
-1390 VYTVAGK
+1390 VYTVADK
-1397 RALDIQKIKNAA
+1397 RALDIQKMSNAT
-1409 RVDLGFMVKDGSQ
+1409 RVGLGFMVKDGSQ
-1422 QTKFTLNYG
+1422 QTEFTLDYG

-1445 NRYLLDGTSLT
+1445 KRYLLDGTSLT
-1456 VNAGAMKSNNGRF
+1456 VNAGAMKSNDGRF

>member
-1 MRVFFQT
+1 MSVFFQT

-19 IARKKWSASVPLLL
+19 IAGKKWSASVPLFL

-55 VEHNGTRTEDNA
+55 FEQGGTRAEA
-67 NTSGL
+67 ASTSGL
-72 TISGDIKKFY
+72 DVVQ
-82 DDKNNL
+82 DA
-88 LYSGYTYA
+88 TYGA
-96 PSRRVPL
+96 TYKPNCRVPL

-127 LEYLVDKNLDNS
+127 LEYLVDKNLDNFVS
-139 VKLTGLAEVNTG
+139 LKGLAEVNAG

-158 DVNRVYYDSSNGI
+158 DVNRVYYDSSNVI
-171 KVGFLYKDPGGLL
+171 KVGFLYKDLGGLL
-184 SLNVLKGFWVKTYLK
+184 SLNVLQGFWVKTYLK
-199 GEEQDGSSTSGSG
+199 GKEQDGSSTSGSG
-212 DDFQLLNLNLL
+212 DNFKLLNLNLL

-243 RIGCASIDV
+243 RIGCASISV
-252 DVLSGLEFYYAFVG
+252 EVLSGLEFYYAFVG
-266 ENPKKIAASFGYY
+266 ENPKKIAAEKHEYPY
-279 KEAETNSGLGNTN
+279 AEQERPLHPLSKGDLVNES
-292 NLIDEY
+292 LIDG
-298 PDNSEQLSMLGHHEL
+298 PVCEL
-313 YVDFNEKIVKDSEIG
+313 
-328 FKTGGLKTLDIDLT
+328 
-342 GLSLFELTNND
+342 
-353 VNNKYV
+353 
-359 WGNEK
+359 
-364 VLSGG
+364 
-369 IGISL
+369 IS
-374 LGTQDGS
+374 
-381 MSAIAKED
+381 
-389 CYGVKIKLNTGLVGG
+389 
-404 LLDAILGLLGNT
+404 GLLGGGLTCRVDFGATIPVGSEVGYYTKGGGLASISLGATKLNAYDTGDNNPQSINT
-416 HYYYAYS
+416 ESGIGVSALAGGAREFSMILTKKDTRRLELDLPSGINLLSAVQVHYAYS

-453 DDGSVSYSLDRW
+453 EGTVIYSLISS
-465 PSGATSPSISG
+465 PNGVTSPEISG

-487 YVVQAIYK
+487 YAVKAVYT
-495 RGEETSWSYAVI
+495 REEKEISWSYAVI
-507 HRDKKEAEAGCN
+507 HRNKKEAEAGCN
-519 TMMINTSANQGQYTV
+519 TMMINTSGNEGQYTV

-557 DDDYT
+557 DGDYT

-588 APQGGGKT
+588 APQGGKT

-621 YNDGKEVFSGLTA
+621 YKDGEEVFSGLTA
-634 ENDAVGVGL
+634 ENDAIGVGL

-657 DQTFDQVELW
+657 DKTFDQVELW

-677 TFRLYYAFYEPVT
+677 TFRLYYAFYEPTT

-718 TKSSSAASVGSTMN
+718 TKSSSAASVGATMN

-767 RGGQPVG
+767 RGGQPLG

-825 MEVTPLQDYDEVRIS
+825 MEVTPLQGYDEVRIS

-873 PDDQGGT
+873 PDDQGET
-880 DGITYKSITEHVCVD
+880 DIAYKSITEHVCVD
-895 ETNDLGKVRIS
+895 ETTYLGNVRIS
-906 VDAQDDK
+906 VDAK
-913 VGTKLTFTCY
+913 SELLGTELTFTCY

-932 EQEAELQQDDKGYF
+932 EQKAELQQDDKGYF

-961 STYNGL
+961 STYNGM

-976 TWKRNAADTDWNN
+976 TWKRSASDTDWNN

-1005 IPTGATRYPNLK
+1005 IPAGATRYPNLN

-1066 ISTPLHGMVTGDM
+1066 ISTPLHGMITGDM

-1091 LNGAT
+1091 LKEDT
-1096 YREVRHNPV
+1096 YREVRHNPI

-1120 GTDLNGT
+1120 GTDSNGT
-1127 VAATADWSRT
+1127 VVATADWSRT
-1137 FNAVAQLYEQ
+1137 FNAVAQPYEQ
-1147 AQGIKMMVGNEGDG
+1147 AQGIKMMVGNDWG

-1179 LSGGWVK
+1179 LSGECVK
-1186 EETLPEGARNMNG
+1186 KETLPVEARNMNG
-1199 KFAYEE
+1199 KFAYEV
-1205 SGFKPE
+1205 SGFNPE
-1211 NAGRSFTFK
+1211 NAGNSFTFE
-1220 LRNEEQGATYFVA
+1220 LRNDGKGATYFVA

-1254 QAIRIIDSENVF
+1254 QAIRIIDSESVF

-1276 LSENGNLSF
+1276 LGKNGDLSF

-1305 SGDNASDNVDITYT
+1305 LEGYTSDNVNVTYT
-1319 SNMFVQPFAS
+1319 SDMFVQPSAS

-1336 SASVPAAGEMKISAV
+1336 SASVPTAGEMKISAV
-1351 SGNSVSSCSLLRSA
+1351 SGNSVSSCSLIRSA

-1370 YNAKEDVIT
+1370 YNAKEDIVS
-1379 LIDENFMPKVK
+1379 LIDEDFMPKVK
-1390 VYTVAGK
+1390 VYTVADK
-1397 RALDIQKIKNAA
+1397 RALDIQKMSNAT
-1409 RVDLGFMVKDGSQ
+1409 RVGLGFMVKDGSQ
-1422 QTKFTLNYG
+1422 QTEFTLDYG

-1445 NRYLLDGTSLT
+1445 KRYLLDGTSLT
-1456 VNAGAMKSNNGRF
+1456 VNAGAMKSNDGRF

>member
-1 MRVFFQT
+1 MSVFFQT

-19 IARKKWSASVPLLL
+19 IAGKKWSASVPLFL

-55 VEHNGTRTEDNA
+55 FEQGGTRAEA
-67 NTSGL
+67 ASTSGL
-72 TISGDIKKFY
+72 DVVQ
-82 DDKNNL
+82 DA
-88 LYSGYTYA
+88 TYGA
-96 PSRRVPL
+96 TYKPNCRVPL

-139 VKLTGLAEVNTG
+139 VSLKGLADVNTG

-184 SLNVLKGFWVKTYLK
+184 SLNVLQGFWVKTYLK
-199 GEEQDGSSTSGSG
+199 GKEQDGSSTSGSG
-212 DDFQLLNLNLL
+212 DNFKLLNLNLL

-266 ENPKKIAASFGYY
+266 ENPKKIAA
-279 KEAETNSGLGNTN
+279 ETYA
-292 NLIDEY
+292 Y
-298 PDNSEQLSMLGHHEL
+298 PTAKQ
-313 YVDFNEKIVKDSEIG
+313 EKPAH
-328 FKTGGLKTLDIDLT
+328 
-342 GLSLFELTNND
+342 
-353 VNNKYV
+353 
-359 WGNEK
+359 
-364 VLSGG
+364 
-369 IGISL
+369 
-374 LGTQDGS
+374 LGTGDLVNKSLTDGPVC
-381 MSAIAKED
+381 E
-389 CYGVKIKLNTGLVGG
+389 LVS
-404 LLDAILGLLGNT
+404 GLLGGLTCRVDFGATIPVGSEVGYYTAGGGLASISLGATKLNAYDTSDNNPQSINT
-416 HYYYAYS
+416 ESGIGVSALAGGAREFSMILTKKDTRRLELDLPSGINLLSAVQVHYAYS

-453 DDGSVSYSLDRW
+453 DGTVSYSLISW

-476 NRITGMTVNGD
+476 NHMTGMTVNGD
-487 YVVQAIYK
+487 YVVKAVYT
-495 RGEETSWSYAVI
+495 RGKETSWSYAVI
-507 HRDKKEAEAGCN
+507 HRNKKEAVAGCN
-519 TMMINTSANQGQYTV
+519 TMMINTSGNEGQYTV
-534 VESSGSQGGISLFNK
+534 VESSGSQGGISLFDK

-557 DDDYT
+557 DGDYT

-588 APQGGGKT
+588 APQGGKT

-621 YNDGKEVFSGLTA
+621 YKDGEEVFSGLTA
-634 ENDAVGVGL
+634 ENDAIGVGL

-657 DQTFDQVELW
+657 DKTFDQVELW

-677 TFRLYYAFYEPVT
+677 TFRLYYAFYEPTT

-718 TKSSSAASVGSTMN
+718 TKSSSAASVGATMN

-784 NASVLQNVTIAA
+784 NASVLQNVAIAA

-825 MEVTPLQDYDEVRIS
+825 MEVTPLQGYDEVRIS

-873 PDDQGGT
+873 PDDQGET
-880 DGITYKSITEHVCVD
+880 DIAYKSITEHVCVD
-895 ETNDLGKVRIS
+895 ETTYLGNVRIF

-932 EQEAELQQDDKGYF
+932 EQEAELRQDDKGYF

-976 TWKRNAADTDWNN
+976 TWKRNASDTDWNN

-1005 IPTGATRYPNLK
+1005 IPAGATRYPDLN

-1091 LNGAT
+1091 LKEDT
-1096 YREVRHNPV
+1096 YREVRHNPI

-1120 GTDLNGT
+1120 GTNGT
-1127 VAATADWSRT
+1127 VVATADWSRT
-1137 FNAVAQLYEQ
+1137 FNAVAQPYEQ
-1147 AQGIKMMVGNEGDG
+1147 AQGIKMMVGNDWG

-1179 LSGGWVK
+1179 LSGECVK
-1186 EETLPEGARNMNG
+1186 KETLPVEARNMNG
-1199 KFAYEE
+1199 KFAYEV
-1205 SGFKPE
+1205 SGFNPE
-1211 NAGRSFTFK
+1211 NAGNSFTFE
-1220 LRNEEQGATYFVA
+1220 LRNDGKGATYFVA

-1239 YLDIKTFLTENKQSV
+1239 YLDIKTFLTENKQFV
-1254 QAIRIIDSENVF
+1254 QAIRIIDSESVF

-1276 LSENGNLSF
+1276 LGKNGDLSF

-1305 SGDNASDNVDITYT
+1305 LEGYTSDNVNITYT
-1319 SNMFVQPFAS
+1319 SDMFVQPSAS

-1336 SASVPAAGEMKISAV
+1336 SASVPTAGEMKISAV

-1370 YNAKEDVIT
+1370 YNAKEDIVS
-1379 LIDENFMPKVK
+1379 LIDEDFMPKVK
-1390 VYTVAGK
+1390 VYTVADK
-1397 RALDIQKIKNAA
+1397 RALDIQKMSNAT
-1409 RVDLGFMVKDGSQ
+1409 RVGLGFMVKDGSQ
-1422 QTKFTLNYG
+1422 QTEFTLDYG

-1445 NRYLLDGTSLT
+1445 KRYLLDGTSLT
-1456 VNAGAMKSNNGRF
+1456 VNAGAMKSNDGRF

>member
-1 MRVFFQT
+1 MSVFFQT

-19 IARKKWSASVPLLL
+19 IAGKKWSASVPLFL

-55 VEHNGTRTEDNA
+55 FEQGGTRAEA
-67 NTSGL
+67 ASTSGL
-72 TISGDIKKFY
+72 DVVQGA
-82 DDKNNL
+82 
-88 LYSGYTYA
+88 TYGA
-96 PSRRVPL
+96 TYKPNCRVPL

-139 VKLTGLAEVNTG
+139 VSLKGLAEVNAG

-171 KVGFLYKDPGGLL
+171 KVGFLYKAPGGLL
-184 SLNVLKGFWVKTYLK
+184 SLNVLQGFWVKTYLK

-212 DDFQLLNLNLL
+212 DNFKLLNLNLL

-252 DVLSGLEFYYAFVG
+252 EVLSGLEFYYAFVG
-266 ENPKKIAASFGYY
+266 ENPKKIAA
-279 KEAETNSGLGNTN
+279 ETYAYPTAKQEKPAHWGTGDLVNK
-292 NLIDEY
+292 NLNDG
-298 PDNSEQLSMLGHHEL
+298 PVCEL
-313 YVDFNEKIVKDSEIG
+313 VS
-328 FKTGGLKTLDIDLT
+328 
-342 GLSLFELTNND
+342 
-353 VNNKYV
+353 
-359 WGNEK
+359 
-364 VLSGG
+364 
-369 IGISL
+369 
-374 LGTQDGS
+374 
-381 MSAIAKED
+381 
-389 CYGVKIKLNTGLVGG
+389 
-404 LLDAILGLLGNT
+404 GLLGGGLTCRVDFGATIPVGSEVGYYTTGGGLASISLGATKLNAYDTGDNNPQSINT
-416 HYYYAYS
+416 ESGIGVSALAGGAREFSMILTKKDTRRLELDLPSGINLLSAVKVHYAYS

-453 DDGSVSYSLDRW
+453 EGTVIYSLISW

-476 NRITGMTVNGD
+476 NHMTGMTVNGD
-487 YVVQAIYK
+487 YVVKAVYT
-495 RGEETSWSYAVI
+495 REEKEISWSYAVI
-507 HRDKKEAEAGCN
+507 HRNKKEAEAGCN

-557 DDDYT
+557 DGDYT

-588 APQGGGKT
+588 APQGGKT

-621 YNDGKEVFSGLTA
+621 YKDGEEVFSGLTA

-657 DQTFDQVELW
+657 DRTFDQVELW

-677 TFRLYYAFYEPVT
+677 TFRLYYAFYEPTT

-698 EACMEMIT
+698 EACMEIIT

-718 TKSSSAASVGSTMN
+718 TKSSSVASVGTTMN

-767 RGGQPVG
+767 RGGQPLG

-873 PDDQGGT
+873 PDDQGET
-880 DGITYKSITEHVCVD
+880 DIAYKSITEHVCVD
-895 ETNDLGKVRIS
+895 ETTYLGNVRIS
-906 VDAQDDK
+906 VDAK
-913 VGTKLTFTCY
+913 SELLGTELTFTCY
-923 PYNGNGQKI
+923 PYNGNEQKI
-932 EQEAELQQDDKGYF
+932 EQKAELQQDDKGYF

-976 TWKRNAADTDWNN
+976 TWKRNASDTDWNN

-1005 IPTGATRYPNLK
+1005 IPAGATRYPDLN

-1096 YREVRHNPV
+1096 YREVRHNPI

-1120 GTDLNGT
+1120 GTNGT
-1127 VAATADWSRT
+1127 VVATADWSRT
-1137 FNAVAQLYEQ
+1137 FNAVAQPYEQ
-1147 AQGIKMMVGNEGDG
+1147 AQGIKMMVGNDWG

-1186 EETLPEGARNMNG
+1186 KETLPEGARNMNG

-1211 NAGRSFTFK
+1211 NAGRSFTFE

-1254 QAIRIIDSENVF
+1254 QAIRIIDSESVF

-1276 LSENGNLSF
+1276 LGKNGDLSF

-1305 SGDNASDNVDITYT
+1305 LEGYTSDNVNITYT
-1319 SNMFVQPFAS
+1319 SDMFVQPSAS

-1336 SASVPAAGEMKISAV
+1336 SASVPTAGEMKISAV
-1351 SGNSVSSCSLLRSA
+1351 SGNSVSSCSLIRSA

-1370 YNAKEDVIT
+1370 YNAKEDIVS
-1379 LIDENFMPKVK
+1379 LIDEDFMPKVK
-1390 VYTVAGK
+1390 VYTVADK
-1397 RALDIQKIKNAA
+1397 RALDIQKMSNAT

-1422 QTKFTLNYG
+1422 QTEFTLDYG

-1445 NRYLLDGTSLT
+1445 KRYLLDGTSLT
-1456 VNAGAMKSNNGRF
+1456 VNAGAMKSNDGRF

>member
-1 MRVFFQT
+1 MSVFFQT
-8 SRQRSFLSACR
+8 SRQRSFLSVCR
-19 IARKKWSASVPLLL
+19 IAGKKWSASVPLFL

-55 VEHNGTRTEDNA
+55 FEQGGTRAETA
-67 NTSGL
+67 STSGL
-72 TISGDIKKFY
+72 DVVQ
-82 DDKNNL
+82 DA
-88 LYSGYTYA
+88 TYGA
-96 PSRRVPL
+96 TYKPNCRVPL

-127 LEYLVDKNLDNS
+127 LEYLVDKNLDNFVS
-139 VKLTGLAEVNTG
+139 LKGLAEVNAG

-171 KVGFLYKDPGGLL
+171 KVGFLYKAPGGLL
-184 SLNVLKGFWVKTYLK
+184 SLNVLQGFWVKTYLK
-199 GEEQDGSSTSGSG
+199 GKEQDGSSTSGSG
-212 DDFQLLNLNLL
+212 DKFQLLNLNLL

-243 RIGCASIDV
+243 RIGCASISV

-266 ENPKKIAASFGYY
+266 ENPKKIAA
-279 KEAETNSGLGNTN
+279 ETYA
-292 NLIDEY
+292 Y
-298 PDNSEQLSMLGHHEL
+298 PTAKQ
-313 YVDFNEKIVKDSEIG
+313 EKPAH
-328 FKTGGLKTLDIDLT
+328 
-342 GLSLFELTNND
+342 
-353 VNNKYV
+353 
-359 WGNEK
+359 
-364 VLSGG
+364 
-369 IGISL
+369 
-374 LGTQDGS
+374 LGTGDLVNKNLNDGPVC
-381 MSAIAKED
+381 E
-389 CYGVKIKLNTGLVGG
+389 LVS
-404 LLDAILGLLGNT
+404 GLLGGLTCRVDFGATIPVDSEVGYYTTGGGLASISLGATKLNAYDTSDNNPQSINT
-416 HYYYAYS
+416 ESGIGVSALAGGAREFSMILTKENAQRLELDLPSGINLLSAVRVHYAYS

-453 DDGSVSYSLDRW
+453 DGTVSYSLFSSPD
-465 PSGATSPSISG
+465 GATSSISG

-487 YVVQAIYK
+487 YVVKAVYTREEK
-495 RGEETSWSYAVI
+495 ETSWSYAVI
-507 HRDKKEAEAGCN
+507 HRNKKEAEAGCN
-519 TMMINTSANQGQYTV
+519 TMMINTSGSEGQYTV

-557 DDDYT
+557 DGDYT

-588 APQGGGKT
+588 APQGGKT

-621 YNDGKEVFSGLTA
+621 YKDGEEVFSGLTA
-634 ENDAVGVGL
+634 ENDAIGVGL

-677 TFRLYYAFYEPVT
+677 TFRLYYAFYEPTT

-718 TKSSSAASVGSTMN
+718 TKSSSAASVGATMN

-784 NASVLQNVTIAA
+784 NASVLQNVAIAA

-873 PDDQGGT
+873 PDDQGET
-880 DGITYKSITEHVCVD
+880 DIAYKSITEHVCVD
-895 ETNDLGKVRIS
+895 ETTYLGNVRIS
-906 VDAQDDK
+906 VDAK
-913 VGTKLTFTCY
+913 PELLGTELTFTCY

-932 EQEAELQQDDKGYF
+932 EQEAALQQDNNGYF

-976 TWKRNAADTDWNN
+976 TWKRNALDTDWNN
-989 WSNWT
+989 WNNWT

-1005 IPTGATRYPNLK
+1005 IPAGATRYPNLN

-1120 GTDLNGT
+1120 GTDPNGT
-1127 VAATADWSRT
+1127 VVATADWSRT
-1137 FNAVAQLYEQ
+1137 FNAVAQPYEQ
-1147 AQGIKMMVGNEGDG
+1147 AQGIKMMVGNDWG

-1186 EETLPEGARNMNG
+1186 KETLPEGARNMNG
-1199 KFAYEE
+1199 KFAYEVI
-1205 SGFKPE
+1205 GFNPE
-1211 NAGRSFTFK
+1211 NAGSSFTFE
-1220 LRNEEQGATYFVA
+1220 LRNEEQGATCFVA

-1254 QAIRIIDSENVF
+1254 QAIRIIDSENIF
-1266 GEEEGLVRIS
+1266 GGKEGLVRIS
-1276 LSENGNLSF
+1276 LGENGDLSF

-1298 QAFYVEA
+1298 QAFYVEV
-1305 SGDNASDNVDITYT
+1305 SGDYASDNVNITYT
-1319 SNMFVQPFAS
+1319 SNMFVQPSAS

-1336 SASVPAAGEMKISAV
+1336 SASVPTAGEMKISAV

-1370 YNAKEDVIT
+1370 YNAKEDIVS
-1379 LIDENFMPKVK
+1379 LIDEDFMPKVK
-1390 VYTVAGK
+1390 VYTVADK
-1397 RALDIQKIKNAA
+1397 RALDIQKMSNAT
-1409 RVDLGFMVKDGSQ
+1409 RVGLGFMVKDGSQ
-1422 QTKFTLNYG
+1422 QTEFTLDYG

-1445 NRYLLDGTSLT
+1445 KRYLLDGTSLT
-1456 VNAGAMKSNNGRF
+1456 VNAGAMKSNDGRF

>member
-1 MRVFFQT
+1 MSVFFQT

-19 IARKKWSASVPLLL
+19 IAGKKWSASVPLFL

-55 VEHNGTRTEDNA
+55 FEQGGTRAEA
-67 NTSGL
+67 ASTSGL
-72 TISGDIKKFY
+72 DVVQ
-82 DDKNNL
+82 DA
-88 LYSGYTYA
+88 TYGA
-96 PSRRVPL
+96 TYKPNCRVPL

-139 VKLTGLAEVNTG
+139 VSLKGLAEVNTG

-184 SLNVLKGFWVKTYLK
+184 SLDVLKGFWVKTYLK
-199 GEEQDGSSTSGSG
+199 GEEQDGSSTLGSG
-212 DDFQLLNLNLL
+212 ENFQLLNLNLL

-233 FTTTKPFDEV
+233 FTTTRPFDEV

-266 ENPKKIAASFGYY
+266 ENPKKIAAE
-279 KEAETNSGLGNTN
+279 KH
-292 NLIDEY
+292 EY
-298 PDNSEQLSMLGHHEL
+298 PYAEQERPLHPLSKGDLVNESLTDGPVCEL
-313 YVDFNEKIVKDSEIG
+313 
-328 FKTGGLKTLDIDLT
+328 
-342 GLSLFELTNND
+342 
-353 VNNKYV
+353 
-359 WGNEK
+359 
-364 VLSGG
+364 
-369 IGISL
+369 IS
-374 LGTQDGS
+374 
-381 MSAIAKED
+381 
-389 CYGVKIKLNTGLVGG
+389 
-404 LLDAILGLLGNT
+404 GLLGGLTCRVDFGATIPVGSEVGYYTKGGGLASISLGATKLNAYDTSDNNPQSINT
-416 HYYYAYS
+416 ESGIGVSALAGGAREFSMILTKENAQRLELDLPSGINLLSAVRVHYAYS

-453 DDGSVSYSLDRW
+453 DGTVSYSLFSSPD
-465 PSGATSPSISG
+465 GATSSISG

-487 YVVQAIYK
+487 YAVKAVYT
-495 RGEETSWSYAVI
+495 REEKEISWSYAVI
-507 HRDKKEAEAGCN
+507 HRNKKEAVAGCN

-557 DDDYT
+557 DGDYT

-588 APQGGGKT
+588 APQGGKT

-621 YNDGKEVFSGLTA
+621 YKDGEEVFSGLTA
-634 ENDAVGVGL
+634 ENDAIGVGL

-657 DQTFDQVELW
+657 DKTFDQVELW

-677 TFRLYYAFYEPVT
+677 TFRLYYAFYEPTT

-718 TKSSSAASVGSTMN
+718 TKSSSAASVGATMN

-767 RGGQPVG
+767 RGGQPLG

-825 MEVTPLQDYDEVRIS
+825 MEVTPLQGYDEVRIS

-873 PDDQGGT
+873 PDDQGET
-880 DGITYKSITEHVCVD
+880 DIAYKSITEHVCVD
-895 ETNDLGKVRIS
+895 ETTYLGNVRIF

-923 PYNGNGQKI
+923 LYNGNGQKI
-932 EQEAELQQDDKGYF
+932 EQEAELRQDDKGYF

-976 TWKRNAADTDWNN
+976 TWKRNASDTDWNN

-1005 IPTGATRYPNLK
+1005 IPAGATRYPNLN

-1066 ISTPLHGMVTGDM
+1066 ISTPLHGMITGDM

-1096 YREVRHNPV
+1096 YREVRHNPI

-1120 GTDLNGT
+1120 GTDSNGT
-1127 VAATADWSRT
+1127 VVATADWSRT
-1137 FNAVAQLYEQ
+1137 FNAVAQPYEQ
-1147 AQGIKMMVGNEGDG
+1147 AQGIKMMVGNDWG

-1179 LSGGWVK
+1179 LSGRWVK
-1186 EETLPEGARNMNG
+1186 KETLPEGARNMNG

-1211 NAGRSFTFK
+1211 NAGRSFTFE

-1254 QAIRIIDSENVF
+1254 QAIRIIDSESVF

-1276 LSENGNLSF
+1276 LGKNGDLSF

-1305 SGDNASDNVDITYT
+1305 LEGYTSDNVNITYT
-1319 SNMFVQPFAS
+1319 SDMFVQPSAS

-1336 SASVPAAGEMKISAV
+1336 SASVPTAGEMKISAV
-1351 SGNSVSSCSLLRSA
+1351 SGNSVSSCSLIRSA

-1370 YNAKEDVIT
+1370 YNAKEDIVS
-1379 LIDENFMPKVK
+1379 LIDEDFMPKVK
-1390 VYTVAGK
+1390 VYTVADK
-1397 RALDIQKIKNAA
+1397 RALDIQKMSNAT

-1422 QTKFTLNYG
+1422 QTEFTLDYG

-1445 NRYLLDGTSLT
+1445 KRYLLDGTSLT
-1456 VNAGAMKSNNGRF
+1456 VNAGAMKSNDGRF

>member
-1 MRVFFQT
+1 MSVFFQT

-19 IARKKWSASVPLLL
+19 IAGKKWSASVPLFL

-55 VEHNGTRTEDNA
+55 FEQGGTRAEA
-67 NTSGL
+67 ASTSGL
-72 TISGDIKKFY
+72 DVVQ
-82 DDKNNL
+82 DA
-88 LYSGYTYA
+88 TYGA
-96 PSRRVPL
+96 TYKPNCRVPL

-127 LEYLVDKNLDNS
+127 LEYLVDKNLDNFVS
-139 VKLTGLAEVNTG
+139 LKGLAEVNAG

-184 SLNVLKGFWVKTYLK
+184 SLDVLKGFWVKTYLK

-212 DDFQLLNLNLL
+212 ENFQLLNLNLL

-233 FTTTKPFDEV
+233 FTTKKPFDEV

-266 ENPKKIAASFGYY
+266 ENPKKIAA
-279 KEAETNSGLGNTN
+279 KEH
-292 NLIDEY
+292 EY
-298 PDNSEQLSMLGHHEL
+298 PDAKQERPS
-313 YVDFNEKIVKDSEIG
+313 
-328 FKTGGLKTLDIDLT
+328 
-342 GLSLFELTNND
+342 TNITD
-353 VNNKYV
+353 
-359 WGNEK
+359 
-364 VLSGG
+364 
-369 IGISL
+369 L
-374 LGTQDGS
+374 LGRNLVDSDISNGPTCELLS
-381 MSAIAKED
+381 
-389 CYGVKIKLNTGLVGG
+389 GLVGG
-404 LLDAILGLLGNT
+404 GLTCRVDFGATIPVGSEVGYYTTGGGLASISLGATKLNAYDTGDNNPQSINTESGIGVSALVGGAREFSMILTKKDTRRLELDLPSGINLLSAVKV
-416 HYYYAYS
+416 HYAYS

-453 DDGSVSYSLDRW
+453 EGTVIYSLISW

-476 NRITGMTVNGD
+476 NHMTGMTVNGD
-487 YVVQAIYK
+487 YVVKAVYTREEK
-495 RGEETSWSYAVI
+495 ETSWSYAVI
-507 HRDKKEAEAGCN
+507 HRNKKEAVAGCN
-519 TMMINTSANQGQYTV
+519 TMMINTSGNEGQYTV

-557 DDDYT
+557 DGDYT

-588 APQGGGKT
+588 APQGGKT

-621 YNDGKEVFSGLTA
+621 YKDGEEVFSGLTA

-657 DQTFDQVELW
+657 DRTFDQVELW

-677 TFRLYYAFYEPVT
+677 TFRLYYAFYEPTT

-718 TKSSSAASVGSTMN
+718 TKSSSAASVGATMN

-767 RGGQPVG
+767 RGGQPLG

-825 MEVTPLQDYDEVRIS
+825 MEVTPLQGYDEVRIS

-873 PDDQGGT
+873 LEVQGEIDIVYRG
-880 DGITYKSITEHVCVD
+880 ITEHVCVD
-895 ETNDLGKVRIS
+895 ETTYLGNVRIS
-906 VDAQDDK
+906 VDAK
-913 VGTKLTFTCY
+913 PELLGTELTFTCY

-932 EQEAELQQDDKGYF
+932 EQEAALQQDNNGYF

-976 TWKRNAADTDWNN
+976 TWKRNASDTDWNN
-989 WSNWT
+989 WNNWT

-1005 IPTGATRYPNLK
+1005 IPAGATRYPNLN

-1120 GTDLNGT
+1120 GTDPNGT
-1127 VAATADWSRT
+1127 VAATVDWSRT
-1137 FNAVAQLYEQ
+1137 FNAVAQPYEQ
-1147 AQGIKMMVGNEGDG
+1147 AQGIKMMVGNDWG

-1186 EETLPEGARNMNG
+1186 KETLPEGARNMNG
-1199 KFAYEE
+1199 KFAYEVI
-1205 SGFKPE
+1205 GFNPE
-1211 NAGRSFTFK
+1211 NAGSSFTFE

-1254 QAIRIIDSENVF
+1254 QAIRIIDSENIF
-1266 GEEEGLVRIS
+1266 GGEEGLVRIS
-1276 LSENGNLSF
+1276 LGENGDLSF

-1298 QAFYVEA
+1298 QAFYVEV
-1305 SGDNASDNVDITYT
+1305 SGDYASDNVNITYT
-1319 SNMFVQPFAS
+1319 SNMFVQPSAS

-1336 SASVPAAGEMKISAV
+1336 SASVPTAGEMKISAV
-1351 SGNSVSSCSLLRSA
+1351 SGNSVSSCSLLHSA

-1370 YNAKEDVIT
+1370 YNAKEDIVS
-1379 LIDENFMPKVK
+1379 LIDEDFMPKVK
-1390 VYTVAGK
+1390 VYTVADK
-1397 RALDIQKIKNAA
+1397 RALDIQKMSNAT
-1409 RVDLGFMVKDGSQ
+1409 RVGLGFMVKDGSQ
-1422 QTKFTLNYG
+1422 QTEFTLDYG

-1445 NRYLLDGTSLT
+1445 KRYLLDGTSLT
-1456 VNAGAMKSNNGRF
+1456 VNAGAMKSNDGRF

>member
-1 MRVFFQT
+1 MSVFFQT
-8 SRQRSFLSACR
+8 SRQRSFLSVCR
-19 IARKKWSASVPLLL
+19 IAGKKWSASVPLFL

-55 VEHNGTRTEDNA
+55 FEQGGTRAETA
-67 NTSGL
+67 STSGL
-72 TISGDIKKFY
+72 DVVQ
-82 DDKNNL
+82 DA
-88 LYSGYTYA
+88 TYGA
-96 PSRRVPL
+96 TYKPNCRVPL

-127 LEYLVDKNLDNS
+127 LEYLVDKNLDNFVS
-139 VKLTGLAEVNTG
+139 LKGLAEVNAG

-184 SLNVLKGFWVKTYLK
+184 SLNVLQGFWVKTYLK
-199 GEEQDGSSTSGSG
+199 GKEQDGSSTSGSG
-212 DDFQLLNLNLL
+212 ENFQLLNLNLL

-266 ENPKKIAASFGYY
+266 ENPKKIAAE
-279 KEAETNSGLGNTN
+279 KH
-292 NLIDEY
+292 EY
-298 PDNSEQLSMLGHHEL
+298 PYAEQERPLHPLSKGDL
-313 YVDFNEKIVKDSEIG
+313 VNES
-328 FKTGGLKTLDIDLT
+328 LT
-342 GLSLFELTNND
+342 
-353 VNNKYV
+353 
-359 WGNEK
+359 
-364 VLSGG
+364 
-369 IGISL
+369 
-374 LGTQDGS
+374 DGPVC
-381 MSAIAKED
+381 E
-389 CYGVKIKLNTGLVGG
+389 LVGG
-404 LLDAILGLLGNT
+404 LLGGGLTCRVDFGATIPVGSEVGYYTTGGGLASISLGATKLNAYDTSDNNPQSINAESGIGVSALAGGAREFSMILTKKDTRRLELDLPSGINLLSAVQV
-416 HYYYAYS
+416 HYAYS

-453 DDGSVSYSLDRW
+453 EGTVIYSLISS
-465 PSGATSPSISG
+465 PNGVTSPEISG
-476 NRITGMTVNGD
+476 NHITGMTVNGD
-487 YVVQAIYK
+487 YVVKAVYT
-495 RGEETSWSYAVI
+495 REEKEISWSYAVI
-507 HRDKKEAEAGCN
+507 HRNKKEAEAGCN
-519 TMMINTSANQGQYTV
+519 TMMINTSGNEGQYTV

-557 DDDYT
+557 DGDYT

-588 APQGGGKT
+588 ALQGGGKT

-621 YNDGKEVFSGLTA
+621 YKDGKEVFSGLTA

-657 DQTFDQVELW
+657 DRTFDQVELW

-718 TKSSSAASVGSTMN
+718 TKSSSVASVGATTN

-767 RGGQPVG
+767 RGGQPLG
-774 AILRTPGYVL
+774 AILRMPGYVL

-802 VASESTSGGL
+802 VASESTSSGL

-825 MEVTPLQDYDEVRIS
+825 MEVTPLQDYNEVRIS

-873 PDDQGGT
+873 LEVQGEI
-880 DGITYKSITEHVCVD
+880 DIVYRDITEHVCVD
-895 ETNDLGKVRIS
+895 ETTYLGNVRIS
-906 VDAQDDK
+906 VDAK
-913 VGTKLTFTCY
+913 PELLGTELTFTCY

-932 EQEAELQQDDKGYF
+932 EQEAALQQDNNGYF

-976 TWKRNAADTDWNN
+976 TWKRNALDTDWNN
-989 WSNWT
+989 WNNWT

-1005 IPTGATRYPNLK
+1005 IPAGATRYPNLN

-1120 GTDLNGT
+1120 GTDPNGT
-1127 VAATADWSRT
+1127 VVATADWSRT
-1137 FNAVAQLYEQ
+1137 FNAVAQPYEQ
-1147 AQGIKMMVGNEGDG
+1147 AQGIKMMVGNDWG

-1186 EETLPEGARNMNG
+1186 KETLPEGARNMNG
-1199 KFAYEE
+1199 KFAYEVI
-1205 SGFKPE
+1205 GFNPE
-1211 NAGRSFTFK
+1211 NAGSSFTFE
-1220 LRNEEQGATYFVA
+1220 LRNEEQGATCFVA

-1254 QAIRIIDSENVF
+1254 QAIRIIDSENIF
-1266 GEEEGLVRIS
+1266 GGKEGLVRIS
-1276 LSENGNLSF
+1276 LGENGDLSF

-1298 QAFYVEA
+1298 QAFYVEV
-1305 SGDNASDNVDITYT
+1305 SGDYASDNVNITYT
-1319 SNMFVQPFAS
+1319 SNMFVQPSAS

-1336 SASVPAAGEMKISAV
+1336 SASVPTAGEMKISAV

-1370 YNAKEDVIT
+1370 YNAKEDIVS
-1379 LIDENFMPKVK
+1379 LIDEDFMPKVK
-1390 VYTVAGK
+1390 VYTVADK
-1397 RALDIQKIKNAA
+1397 RALDIQKMSNAT
-1409 RVDLGFMVKDGSQ
+1409 RVGLGFMVKDGSQ
-1422 QTKFTLNYG
+1422 QTEFTLDYG

-1445 NRYLLDGTSLT
+1445 KRYLLDGTSLT
-1456 VNAGAMKSNNGRF
+1456 VNAGAMKSNDGRF

>member
-1 MRVFFQT
+1 MSVFFQT

-19 IARKKWSASVPLLL
+19 IAGKKWSASVSLFL

-55 VEHNGTRTEDNA
+55 FEQGGTRAEA
-67 NTSGL
+67 ASTSGL
-72 TISGDIKKFY
+72 DVVQGA
-82 DDKNNL
+82 
-88 LYSGYTYA
+88 TYGA
-96 PSRRVPL
+96 TYKPNCRVPL

-139 VKLTGLAEVNTG
+139 VSLKGLAEVNAG

-171 KVGFLYKDPGGLL
+171 KVGFLYKAPGGLL
-184 SLNVLKGFWVKTYLK
+184 SLNVLQGFWVKTYLK

-212 DDFQLLNLNLL
+212 DNFKLLNLNLL

-252 DVLSGLEFYYAFVG
+252 EVLSGLEFYYAFVG
-266 ENPKKIAASFGYY
+266 ENPKKIAAETYAYPTAKQEKPAHWGTGDLVNKNLNDGPVCELVSGLLGGGLTCRVDFGATIPVGSEVGYY
-279 KEAETNSGLGNTN
+279 T
-292 NLIDEY
+292 
-298 PDNSEQLSMLGHHEL
+298 
-313 YVDFNEKIVKDSEIG
+313 
-328 FKTGGLKTLDIDLT
+328 TGGGLASISLGATKLNAYDT
-342 GLSLFELTNND
+342 GDNNPQSI
-353 VNNKYV
+353 NT
-359 WGNEK
+359 E
-364 VLSGG
+364 SG
-369 IGISL
+369 IGV
-374 LGTQDGS
+374 
-381 MSAIAKED
+381 SA
-389 CYGVKIKLNTGLVGG
+389 LVGG
-404 LLDAILGLLGNT
+404 AREFSMILTKKDTRRLELDLPSGINLLSAVKV
-416 HYYYAYS
+416 HYAYS

-453 DDGSVSYSLDRW
+453 EGTVIYSLISW

-476 NRITGMTVNGD
+476 NHMTGMTVNGD
-487 YVVQAIYK
+487 YVVKAVYT
-495 RGEETSWSYAVI
+495 REEKEISWSYAVI
-507 HRDKKEAEAGCN
+507 HRNKKEAEAGCN

-557 DDDYT
+557 DGDYT

-588 APQGGGKT
+588 APQGGKT

-621 YNDGKEVFSGLTA
+621 YKDGEEVFSGLTA

-657 DQTFDQVELW
+657 DKTFDQVELW

-677 TFRLYYAFYEPVT
+677 TFRLYYAFYEPTT

-698 EACMEMIT
+698 EACMEIIT

-718 TKSSSAASVGSTMN
+718 TKSSSVASVGTTMN

-767 RGGQPVG
+767 RGGQPLG

-825 MEVTPLQDYDEVRIS
+825 MEVTPLQGYDEVRIS

-873 PDDQGGT
+873 PDDQGET
-880 DGITYKSITEHVCVD
+880 DIAYKSITEHVCVD
-895 ETNDLGKVRIS
+895 ETTYLGNVRIF

-932 EQEAELQQDDKGYF
+932 EQEAELRQDDKGYF

-976 TWKRNAADTDWNN
+976 TWKRNASDTDWNN

-1005 IPTGATRYPNLK
+1005 IPAGATRYPDLN

-1096 YREVRHNPV
+1096 YREVRHNPI

-1120 GTDLNGT
+1120 GTNGT
-1127 VAATADWSRT
+1127 VVATADWSRT
-1137 FNAVAQLYEQ
+1137 FNAVAQPYEQ
-1147 AQGIKMMVGNEGDG
+1147 AQGIKMMVGNDWG

-1186 EETLPEGARNMNG
+1186 KETLPEGARNMNG

-1211 NAGRSFTFK
+1211 NAGRSFTFE

-1254 QAIRIIDSENVF
+1254 QAIRIIDSESVF

-1276 LSENGNLSF
+1276 LGKNGDLSF

-1305 SGDNASDNVDITYT
+1305 LEGYTSDNVNITYT
-1319 SNMFVQPFAS
+1319 SDMFVQPSAS

-1336 SASVPAAGEMKISAV
+1336 SASVPTAGEMKISAV
-1351 SGNSVSSCSLLRSA
+1351 SGNSVSSCSLIRSA

-1370 YNAKEDVIT
+1370 YNAKEDIVS
-1379 LIDENFMPKVK
+1379 LIDEDFMPKVK
-1390 VYTVAGK
+1390 VYTVADK
-1397 RALDIQKIKNAA
+1397 RALDIQKMSNAT

-1422 QTKFTLNYG
+1422 QTEFTLDYG

-1445 NRYLLDGTSLT
+1445 KRYLLDGTSLT
-1456 VNAGAMKSNNGRF
+1456 VNAGAMKSNDGRF

>member
-1 MRVFFQT
+1 MSVFFQT

-19 IARKKWSASVPLLL
+19 IAGKKWSASVPLFL

-55 VEHNGTRTEDNA
+55 FEQGGTRAETA
-67 NTSGL
+67 STSGL
-72 TISGDIKKFY
+72 DVVQ
-82 DDKNNL
+82 DA
-88 LYSGYTYA
+88 TYGA
-96 PSRRVPL
+96 TYKPNCRVPL

-127 LEYLVDKNLDNS
+127 LEYLVDKNLDNFVS
-139 VKLTGLAEVNTG
+139 LKGLAEVNAG

-184 SLNVLKGFWVKTYLK
+184 SLNVLQGFWVKTYLK
-199 GEEQDGSSTSGSG
+199 GKEQDGSSTSGSG
-212 DDFQLLNLNLL
+212 ENFQLLNLNLL

-266 ENPKKIAASFGYY
+266 ENPKKIAAE
-279 KEAETNSGLGNTN
+279 KH
-292 NLIDEY
+292 EY
-298 PDNSEQLSMLGHHEL
+298 PYAEQERPLHHLSKGDLVNESLTDGPVCEL
-313 YVDFNEKIVKDSEIG
+313 VS
-328 FKTGGLKTLDIDLT
+328 
-342 GLSLFELTNND
+342 
-353 VNNKYV
+353 
-359 WGNEK
+359 
-364 VLSGG
+364 
-369 IGISL
+369 
-374 LGTQDGS
+374 
-381 MSAIAKED
+381 
-389 CYGVKIKLNTGLVGG
+389 
-404 LLDAILGLLGNT
+404 GLLGGGLT
-416 HYYYAYS
+416 CRVDFGATIPVGSEVGYYTTGGGLASISLGATELNAYDTSDNNPQSINAESGIGVSALAGGAREFSMILTKKDTRRLELDLPSGINLLSAVQVHYAYS

-453 DDGSVSYSLDRW
+453 EGTVIYSLISS
-465 PSGATSPSISG
+465 PNGVTSPEISG
-476 NRITGMTVNGD
+476 NHITGMTVNGD
-487 YVVQAIYK
+487 YVVKAVYT
-495 RGEETSWSYAVI
+495 REEKEISWSYAVI
-507 HRDKKEAEAGCN
+507 HRNKKEAEAGCN
-519 TMMINTSANQGQYTV
+519 TMMINTSGNEGQYTV

-557 DDDYT
+557 DGDYT

-588 APQGGGKT
+588 ALQGGGKT

-621 YNDGKEVFSGLTA
+621 YKDGKEVFSGLTA

-657 DQTFDQVELW
+657 DRTFDQVELW

-718 TKSSSAASVGSTMN
+718 TKSSSVASVGATTN

-756 RSTVAVKFNSI
+756 RPTVAVKFNSI
-767 RGGQPVG
+767 RGGQPLG

-802 VASESTSGGL
+802 VASESTSSGL

-825 MEVTPLQDYDEVRIS
+825 MEVTPLQDYNEVRIS

-873 PDDQGGT
+873 LEVQGEI
-880 DGITYKSITEHVCVD
+880 DIVYRDITEHVCVG
-895 ETNDLGKVRIS
+895 EKTYLGNVRIS
-906 VDAQDDK
+906 VDAK
-913 VGTKLTFTCY
+913 PELLGTELTFTCY

-932 EQEAELQQDDKGYF
+932 EQEAALQQDNNGYF

-976 TWKRNAADTDWNN
+976 TWKRNALDTDWNN
-989 WSNWT
+989 WNNWT

-1005 IPTGATRYPNLK
+1005 IPAGATRYPNLN

-1120 GTDLNGT
+1120 GTDPNGT
-1127 VAATADWSRT
+1127 VVATADWSRT
-1137 FNAVAQLYEQ
+1137 FNAVAQPYEQ
-1147 AQGIKMMVGNEGDG
+1147 AQGIKMMVGNDWG

-1186 EETLPEGARNMNG
+1186 KETLPEGARNMNG
-1199 KFAYEE
+1199 KFAYEVI
-1205 SGFKPE
+1205 GFNPE
-1211 NAGRSFTFK
+1211 NAGSSFTFE
-1220 LRNEEQGATYFVA
+1220 LRNEEQGATCFVA

-1254 QAIRIIDSENVF
+1254 QAIRIIDSENIF
-1266 GEEEGLVRIS
+1266 GGKEGLVRIS
-1276 LSENGNLSF
+1276 LGENGDLSF

-1298 QAFYVEA
+1298 QAFYVEV
-1305 SGDNASDNVDITYT
+1305 SGDYASDNVNITYT
-1319 SNMFVQPFAS
+1319 SNMFVQPSAS

-1336 SASVPAAGEMKISAV
+1336 SASVPTAGEMKISAV

-1370 YNAKEDVIT
+1370 YNAKEDIVS
-1379 LIDENFMPKVK
+1379 LIDEDFMPKVK
-1390 VYTVAGK
+1390 VYTVADK
-1397 RALDIQKIKNAA
+1397 RALDIQKMSNAT
-1409 RVDLGFMVKDGSQ
+1409 RVGLGFMVKDGSQ
-1422 QTKFTLNYG
+1422 QTEFTLDYG

-1445 NRYLLDGTSLT
+1445 KRYLLDGTSLT
-1456 VNAGAMKSNNGRF
+1456 VNAGAMKSNDGRF

>member
-1 MRVFFQT
+1 MSVFFQT

-19 IARKKWSASVPLLL
+19 IAGKKWSASVPLFL

-55 VEHNGTRTEDNA
+55 FEQGGTRAEA
-67 NTSGL
+67 ASTSGL
-72 TISGDIKKFY
+72 DVVQ
-82 DDKNNL
+82 DA
-88 LYSGYTYA
+88 TYGA
-96 PSRRVPL
+96 TYKPNCRVPL

-139 VKLTGLAEVNTG
+139 VSLKGLAEVNAG

-171 KVGFLYKDPGGLL
+171 KVGFLYKAPGGLL
-184 SLNVLKGFWVKTYLK
+184 SLNVLQGFWVKTYLK
-199 GEEQDGSSTSGSG
+199 GKEQDGSSTSGSG
-212 DDFQLLNLNLL
+212 DNFKLLNLNLL

-252 DVLSGLEFYYAFVG
+252 NVLSGLEFYYAFVG
-266 ENPKKIAASFGYY
+266 ENPKKIAA
-279 KEAETNSGLGNTN
+279 ETYA
-292 NLIDEY
+292 Y
-298 PDNSEQLSMLGHHEL
+298 PTAKQ
-313 YVDFNEKIVKDSEIG
+313 EKPAH
-328 FKTGGLKTLDIDLT
+328 
-342 GLSLFELTNND
+342 
-353 VNNKYV
+353 
-359 WGNEK
+359 
-364 VLSGG
+364 
-369 IGISL
+369 
-374 LGTQDGS
+374 LGTGDLVNKNLNDGPVC
-381 MSAIAKED
+381 E
-389 CYGVKIKLNTGLVGG
+389 LVS
-404 LLDAILGLLGNT
+404 GLLGGLTCRVDFGATIPVDSEVGYYTTGGGLASISLGATKLNAYDTSDNNPQSINT
-416 HYYYAYS
+416 ESGIGVSALAGGAREFSMILTKENAQRLELDLPSGINLLSAVRVHYAYS

-453 DDGSVSYSLDRW
+453 DGTVSYSLFSSPD
-465 PSGATSPSISG
+465 GATSSISG

-487 YVVQAIYK
+487 YVVKAVYTREEK
-495 RGEETSWSYAVI
+495 ETSWSYAVI
-507 HRDKKEAEAGCN
+507 HRNKKEAEAGCN
-519 TMMINTSANQGQYTV
+519 TMMINTSGSEGQYTV

-557 DDDYT
+557 DGDYT

-588 APQGGGKT
+588 APQGGKT

-621 YNDGKEVFSGLTA
+621 YKDGEEVFSGLTA
-634 ENDAVGVGL
+634 ENDAIGVGL

-657 DQTFDQVELW
+657 DKTFDQVELW

-677 TFRLYYAFYEPVT
+677 TFRLYYAFYEPTT

-718 TKSSSAASVGSTMN
+718 TKSSSAASVGATMN

-767 RGGQPVG
+767 RGGQPLG

-825 MEVTPLQDYDEVRIS
+825 MEVTPLQGYDEVRIS

-873 PDDQGGT
+873 PDDQGET
-880 DGITYKSITEHVCVD
+880 DIAYKSITEHVCVD
-895 ETNDLGKVRIS
+895 ETTYLGNVRIS
-906 VDAQDDK
+906 VDAK
-913 VGTKLTFTCY
+913 SELLGTELTFTCY

-932 EQEAELQQDDKGYF
+932 EQKAELQQDDKGYF

-961 STYNGL
+961 STYNGM

-976 TWKRNAADTDWNN
+976 TWKRSASDTDWNN

-1005 IPTGATRYPNLK
+1005 IPAGATRYPNLK

-1066 ISTPLHGMVTGDM
+1066 ISTPLHGMITGDM

-1091 LNGAT
+1091 LKEDT
-1096 YREVRHNPV
+1096 YREVRHNPI

-1120 GTDLNGT
+1120 GTNGT
-1127 VAATADWSRT
+1127 VVATADWSRT
-1137 FNAVAQLYEQ
+1137 FNAVAQPYEQ
-1147 AQGIKMMVGNEGDG
+1147 AQGIKMMVGNDWG

-1179 LSGGWVK
+1179 LSGECVK
-1186 EETLPEGARNMNG
+1186 KETLPVEARNMNG
-1199 KFAYEE
+1199 KFAYEV
-1205 SGFKPE
+1205 SGFNPK
-1211 NAGRSFTFK
+1211 NAGNSFTFE
-1220 LRNEEQGATYFVA
+1220 LRNDGKGATYFVA

-1239 YLDIKTFLTENKQSV
+1239 YLDIKTFLTENKQFV
-1254 QAIRIIDSENVF
+1254 QAIRIIDSESVF

-1276 LSENGNLSF
+1276 LGKNGDLSF
-1285 DVAGEQSNTIAPL
+1285 NVAGEQSNTIAPL

-1305 SGDNASDNVDITYT
+1305 LEGYTSDNVNITYT
-1319 SNMFVQPFAS
+1319 SDMFVQPSAS

-1336 SASVPAAGEMKISAV
+1336 SASVPTAGEMKISAV
-1351 SGNSVSSCSLLRSA
+1351 SGNSVSSCSLIRSA

-1370 YNAKEDVIT
+1370 YNAKEDIVS
-1379 LIDENFMPKVK
+1379 LIDEDFMPKVK
-1390 VYTVAGK
+1390 VYTVADK
-1397 RALDIQKIKNAA
+1397 RALDIQKMSNAT
-1409 RVDLGFMVKDGSQ
+1409 RVGLGFMVKDGSQ
-1422 QTKFTLNYG
+1422 QTEFTLDYG

-1445 NRYLLDGTSLT
+1445 KRYLLDGTSLT
-1456 VNAGAMKSNNGRF
+1456 VNAGAMKSNDGRF

>member
-1 MRVFFQT
+1 MSVFFQT

-19 IARKKWSASVPLLL
+19 IAGKKWSASVPLFL

-55 VEHNGTRTEDNA
+55 FEQGGTRAEA
-67 NTSGL
+67 ASTSGL
-72 TISGDIKKFY
+72 DVVQGA
-82 DDKNNL
+82 
-88 LYSGYTYA
+88 TYGA
-96 PSRRVPL
+96 TYKPNCRVPL

-139 VKLTGLAEVNTG
+139 VSLKGLAEVNAG

-171 KVGFLYKDPGGLL
+171 KVGFLYKAPGGLL
-184 SLNVLKGFWVKTYLK
+184 SLNVLQGFWVKTYLK

-212 DDFQLLNLNLL
+212 DNFKLLNLNLL

-252 DVLSGLEFYYAFVG
+252 EVLSGLEFYYAFVG
-266 ENPKKIAASFGYY
+266 ENPKKIAAETYAYPTAKQEKPAHWGTGDLVNKNLNDGPVCELVSGLLGGGLTCRVDFGATIPVGSEVGYY
-279 KEAETNSGLGNTN
+279 T
-292 NLIDEY
+292 
-298 PDNSEQLSMLGHHEL
+298 
-313 YVDFNEKIVKDSEIG
+313 
-328 FKTGGLKTLDIDLT
+328 TGGGLASISLGATKLNAYDT
-342 GLSLFELTNND
+342 GDNNPQSI
-353 VNNKYV
+353 NT
-359 WGNEK
+359 E
-364 VLSGG
+364 SG
-369 IGISL
+369 IGV
-374 LGTQDGS
+374 
-381 MSAIAKED
+381 SA
-389 CYGVKIKLNTGLVGG
+389 LVGG
-404 LLDAILGLLGNT
+404 AREFSMILTKKDTRRLELDLPSGINLLSAVKV
-416 HYYYAYS
+416 HYAYS

-453 DDGSVSYSLDRW
+453 EGTVIYSLISW

-476 NRITGMTVNGD
+476 NHMTGMTVNGD
-487 YVVQAIYK
+487 YVVKAVYT
-495 RGEETSWSYAVI
+495 REEKEISWSYAVI
-507 HRDKKEAEAGCN
+507 HRNKKEAEAGCN

-557 DDDYT
+557 DGDYT

-588 APQGGGKT
+588 APQGGKT

-621 YNDGKEVFSGLTA
+621 YKDGEEVFSGLTA
-634 ENDAVGVGL
+634 ENDAIGVGL

-657 DQTFDQVELW
+657 DKTFDQVELW

-677 TFRLYYAFYEPVT
+677 TFRLYYAFYEPTT

-698 EACMEMIT
+698 EACMEIIT

-718 TKSSSAASVGSTMN
+718 TKSSSVASVGTTMN

-767 RGGQPVG
+767 RGGQPLG

-825 MEVTPLQDYDEVRIS
+825 MEVTPLQGYDEVRIS

-873 PDDQGGT
+873 PDDQGET
-880 DGITYKSITEHVCVD
+880 DIAYKSITEHVCVD
-895 ETNDLGKVRIS
+895 ETTYLGNVRIF

-932 EQEAELQQDDKGYF
+932 EQEAELRQDDKGYF

-976 TWKRNAADTDWNN
+976 TWKRNASDTDWNN

-1005 IPTGATRYPNLK
+1005 IPAGATRYPDLN

-1096 YREVRHNPV
+1096 YREVRHNPI

-1120 GTDLNGT
+1120 GTNGT
-1127 VAATADWSRT
+1127 VVATADWSRT
-1137 FNAVAQLYEQ
+1137 FNAVAQPYEQ
-1147 AQGIKMMVGNEGDG
+1147 AQGIKMMVGNDWG

-1186 EETLPEGARNMNG
+1186 KETLPEGARNMNG

-1211 NAGRSFTFK
+1211 NAGRSFTFE

-1254 QAIRIIDSENVF
+1254 QAIRIIDSESVF

-1276 LSENGNLSF
+1276 LGKNGDLSF

-1305 SGDNASDNVDITYT
+1305 LEGYTSDNVNITYT
-1319 SNMFVQPFAS
+1319 SDMFVQPSAS

-1336 SASVPAAGEMKISAV
+1336 SASVPTAGEMKISAV
-1351 SGNSVSSCSLLRSA
+1351 SGNSVSSCSLIRSA

-1370 YNAKEDVIT
+1370 YNAKEDIVS
-1379 LIDENFMPKVK
+1379 LIDEDFMPKVK
-1390 VYTVAGK
+1390 VYTVADK
-1397 RALDIQKIKNAA
+1397 RALDIQKMSNAT

-1422 QTKFTLNYG
+1422 QTEFTLDYG

-1445 NRYLLDGTSLT
+1445 KRYLLDGTSLT
-1456 VNAGAMKSNNGRF
+1456 VNAGAMKSNDGRF

>member
-1 MRVFFQT
+1 M
-8 SRQRSFLSACR
+8 
-19 IARKKWSASVPLLL
+19 
-33 AALLTVVFYSCRDED
+33 
-48 LLPSVQS
+48 
-55 VEHNGTRTEDNA
+55 
-67 NTSGL
+67 
-72 TISGDIKKFY
+72 
-82 DDKNNL
+82 
-88 LYSGYTYA
+88 
-96 PSRRVPL
+96 
-103 VGEGRVINQI
+103 
-113 TKNLVGVLSNSDNK
+113 
-127 LEYLVDKNLDNS
+127 
-139 VKLTGLAEVNTG
+139 AEVNAG

-171 KVGFLYKDPGGLL
+171 KVGFLYKAPGGLL
-184 SLNVLKGFWVKTYLK
+184 SLNVLQGFWVKTYLK

-212 DDFQLLNLNLL
+212 DNFKLLNLNLL

-252 DVLSGLEFYYAFVG
+252 EVLSGLEFYYAFVG
-266 ENPKKIAASFGYY
+266 ENPKKIAAETYAYPTAKQEKPAHWGTGDLVNKNLNDGPVCELVSGLLGGGLTCRVDFGATIPVGSEVGYY
-279 KEAETNSGLGNTN
+279 T
-292 NLIDEY
+292 
-298 PDNSEQLSMLGHHEL
+298 
-313 YVDFNEKIVKDSEIG
+313 
-328 FKTGGLKTLDIDLT
+328 TGGGLASISLGATKLNAYDT
-342 GLSLFELTNND
+342 GDNNPQSI
-353 VNNKYV
+353 NT
-359 WGNEK
+359 E
-364 VLSGG
+364 SG
-369 IGISL
+369 IGV
-374 LGTQDGS
+374 
-381 MSAIAKED
+381 SA
-389 CYGVKIKLNTGLVGG
+389 LVGG
-404 LLDAILGLLGNT
+404 AREFSMILTKKDTRRLELDLPSGINLLSAVKV
-416 HYYYAYS
+416 HYAYS

-453 DDGSVSYSLDRW
+453 EGTVIYSLISW

-476 NRITGMTVNGD
+476 NHMTGMTVNGD
-487 YVVQAIYK
+487 YVVKAVYT
-495 RGEETSWSYAVI
+495 REEKEISWSYAVI
-507 HRDKKEAEAGCN
+507 HRNKKEAEAGCN

-557 DDDYT
+557 DGDYT

-588 APQGGGKT
+588 APQGGKT

-621 YNDGKEVFSGLTA
+621 YKDGEEVFSGLTA

-657 DQTFDQVELW
+657 DKTFDQVELW

-677 TFRLYYAFYEPVT
+677 TFRLYYAFYEPTT

-698 EACMEMIT
+698 EACMEIIT

-718 TKSSSAASVGSTMN
+718 TKSSSVASVGTTMN

-767 RGGQPVG
+767 RGGQPLG

-825 MEVTPLQDYDEVRIS
+825 MEVTPLQGYDEVRIS

-873 PDDQGGT
+873 PDDQGET
-880 DGITYKSITEHVCVD
+880 DIAYKSITEHVCVD
-895 ETNDLGKVRIS
+895 ETTYLGNVRIF

-932 EQEAELQQDDKGYF
+932 EQEAELRQDDKGYF

-976 TWKRNAADTDWNN
+976 TWKRNASDTDWNN

-1005 IPTGATRYPNLK
+1005 IPAGATRYPDLN

-1096 YREVRHNPV
+1096 YREVRHNPI

-1120 GTDLNGT
+1120 GTNGT
-1127 VAATADWSRT
+1127 VVATADWSRT
-1137 FNAVAQLYEQ
+1137 FNAVAQPYEQ
-1147 AQGIKMMVGNEGDG
+1147 AQGIKMMVGNDWG

-1186 EETLPEGARNMNG
+1186 KETLPEGARNMNG

-1211 NAGRSFTFK
+1211 NAGRSFTFE

-1254 QAIRIIDSENVF
+1254 QAIRIIDSESVF

-1276 LSENGNLSF
+1276 LGKNGDLSF

-1305 SGDNASDNVDITYT
+1305 LEGYTSDNVNITYT
-1319 SNMFVQPFAS
+1319 SDMFVQPSAS

-1336 SASVPAAGEMKISAV
+1336 SASVPTAGEMKISAV
-1351 SGNSVSSCSLLRSA
+1351 SGNSVSSCSLIRSA

-1370 YNAKEDVIT
+1370 YNAKEDIVS
-1379 LIDENFMPKVK
+1379 LIDEDFMPKVK
-1390 VYTVAGK
+1390 VYTVADK
-1397 RALDIQKIKNAA
+1397 RALDIQKMSNAT

-1422 QTKFTLNYG
+1422 QTEFTLDYG

-1445 NRYLLDGTSLT
+1445 KRYLLDGTSLT
-1456 VNAGAMKSNNGRF
+1456 VNAGAMKSNDGRF

>member
-1 MRVFFQT
+1 MSVFFQT

-19 IARKKWSASVPLLL
+19 IAGKKWSASVPLFL

-55 VEHNGTRTEDNA
+55 FEQGGTRAEA
-67 NTSGL
+67 ASTSGL
-72 TISGDIKKFY
+72 DVVQDATGA
-82 DDKNNL
+82 
-88 LYSGYTYA
+88 TYK
-96 PSRRVPL
+96 PNCRVPL

-139 VKLTGLAEVNTG
+139 VSLKGLAEVNAG

-171 KVGFLYKDPGGLL
+171 KVGFLYKAPGGLL
-184 SLNVLKGFWVKTYLK
+184 SLNVLQGFWVKTYLK
-199 GEEQDGSSTSGSG
+199 GKEQDGSSTSGSG
-212 DDFQLLNLNLL
+212 DKFQLLNLNLL

-243 RIGCASIDV
+243 RIGCASISV
-252 DVLSGLEFYYAFVG
+252 EVLSGLEFYYAFVG
-266 ENPKKIAASFGYY
+266 ENPKKIAA
-279 KEAETNSGLGNTN
+279 KEH
-292 NLIDEY
+292 EY
-298 PDNSEQLSMLGHHEL
+298 PDAKQERPS
-313 YVDFNEKIVKDSEIG
+313 
-328 FKTGGLKTLDIDLT
+328 
-342 GLSLFELTNND
+342 TNITD
-353 VNNKYV
+353 
-359 WGNEK
+359 
-364 VLSGG
+364 
-369 IGISL
+369 L
-374 LGTQDGS
+374 LGRNLVDSDISNGPTCELLS
-381 MSAIAKED
+381 
-389 CYGVKIKLNTGLVGG
+389 GLVGG
-404 LLDAILGLLGNT
+404 GLTCRVDFGATIPVGSEVGYYTTGGGLASISLGATKLNAYDTGDNNPQSINTESGIGVSALVGGAREFSMILTKKDTRRLELDLPSGINLLSAVKV
-416 HYYYAYS
+416 HYAYS

-453 DDGSVSYSLDRW
+453 EGTVIYSLISW

-476 NRITGMTVNGD
+476 NHMTGMTVNGD
-487 YVVQAIYK
+487 YVVKAVYTREEK
-495 RGEETSWSYAVI
+495 ETSWSYAVI
-507 HRDKKEAEAGCN
+507 HRNKKEAVAGCN
-519 TMMINTSANQGQYTV
+519 TMMINTSGNEGQYTV

-557 DDDYT
+557 DGDYT

-588 APQGGGKT
+588 APQGGKT

-621 YNDGKEVFSGLTA
+621 YKDGEEVFSGLTA

-657 DQTFDQVELW
+657 DRTFDQVELW

-718 TKSSSAASVGSTMN
+718 TKSSSVASVGATTN

-767 RGGQPVG
+767 RGGQPLG
-774 AILRTPGYVL
+774 TILRTPGYVL

-802 VASESTSGGL
+802 VASESTSSGL

-825 MEVTPLQDYDEVRIS
+825 MEVTPLQDYNEVRIS

-873 PDDQGGT
+873 LEVQGEIDIVYRG
-880 DGITYKSITEHVCVD
+880 ITEHVCVD
-895 ETNDLGKVRIS
+895 ETTYLGNVRIS
-906 VDAQDDK
+906 VDAK
-913 VGTKLTFTCY
+913 PELLGTELTFTCY

-932 EQEAELQQDDKGYF
+932 EQEAALQQDNNGYF

-976 TWKRNAADTDWNN
+976 TWKRNASDTDWNN
-989 WSNWT
+989 WNNWT

-1005 IPTGATRYPNLK
+1005 IPAGATRYPNLN

-1120 GTDLNGT
+1120 GTNGT
-1127 VAATADWSRT
+1127 VAATVDWSRT
-1137 FNAVAQLYEQ
+1137 FNAVAQPYEQ
-1147 AQGIKMMVGNEGDG
+1147 AQGIKMMVGNDWG

-1186 EETLPEGARNMNG
+1186 KETLPEGARNMNG
-1199 KFAYEE
+1199 KFAYEVI
-1205 SGFKPE
+1205 GFNPE
-1211 NAGRSFTFK
+1211 NAGSSFTFE

-1254 QAIRIIDSENVF
+1254 QAIRIIDSENIF
-1266 GEEEGLVRIS
+1266 GGEEGLVRIS
-1276 LSENGNLSF
+1276 LGENGDLSF

-1298 QAFYVEA
+1298 QAFYVEV
-1305 SGDNASDNVDITYT
+1305 SGDYASDNVNITYT
-1319 SNMFVQPFAS
+1319 SNMFVQPSAS

-1336 SASVPAAGEMKISAV
+1336 SASVPTAGEMKISAV
-1351 SGNSVSSCSLLRSA
+1351 SGNSVSSCSLLHSA

-1370 YNAKEDVIT
+1370 YNAKEDIVS
-1379 LIDENFMPKVK
+1379 LIDEDFMPKVK
-1390 VYTVAGK
+1390 VYTVADK
-1397 RALDIQKIKNAA
+1397 RALDIQKMSNAT
-1409 RVDLGFMVKDGSQ
+1409 RVGLGFMVKDGSQ
-1422 QTKFTLNYG
+1422 QTEFTLDYG

-1445 NRYLLDGTSLT
+1445 KRYLLDGTSLT
-1456 VNAGAMKSNNGRF
+1456 VNAGAMKSNDGRF

>member
-1 MRVFFQT
+1 MSVFFQT
-8 SRQRSFLSACR
+8 SRQRSFLSVCR
-19 IARKKWSASVPLLL
+19 IAGKKWSASVPLFL

-55 VEHNGTRTEDNA
+55 FEQGGTRAETA
-67 NTSGL
+67 STSGL
-72 TISGDIKKFY
+72 DVVQ
-82 DDKNNL
+82 DA
-88 LYSGYTYA
+88 TYGA
-96 PSRRVPL
+96 TYKPNCRVPL

-127 LEYLVDKNLDNS
+127 LEYLVDKNLDNFVS
-139 VKLTGLAEVNTG
+139 LKGLAEVNAG

-184 SLNVLKGFWVKTYLK
+184 SLNVLQGFWVKTYLK
-199 GEEQDGSSTSGSG
+199 GKEQDGSSTSGSG
-212 DDFQLLNLNLL
+212 DNFQLLNLNLL

-233 FTTTKPFDEV
+233 FTTKKPFDEV

-266 ENPKKIAASFGYY
+266 ENPKKIAA
-279 KEAETNSGLGNTN
+279 KEH
-292 NLIDEY
+292 EY
-298 PDNSEQLSMLGHHEL
+298 PDAKQERPS
-313 YVDFNEKIVKDSEIG
+313 
-328 FKTGGLKTLDIDLT
+328 
-342 GLSLFELTNND
+342 TNITD
-353 VNNKYV
+353 
-359 WGNEK
+359 
-364 VLSGG
+364 
-369 IGISL
+369 L
-374 LGTQDGS
+374 LGRNLVDSDISNGPTCELLS
-381 MSAIAKED
+381 
-389 CYGVKIKLNTGLVGG
+389 GLVGG
-404 LLDAILGLLGNT
+404 GLTCRVDFGATIPVGSEVGYYTKGGGLASISLGATKLNAYDTSDNNPQSINAESGIGVSALAGGAREFSMILTKKDTRRLELDLPSGINLLSAVQV
-416 HYYYAYS
+416 HYAYS

-453 DDGSVSYSLDRW
+453 EGTVIYSLISS
-465 PSGATSPSISG
+465 PNGVTSPEISG
-476 NRITGMTVNGD
+476 NHITGMTVNGD
-487 YVVQAIYK
+487 YVVKAVYT
-495 RGEETSWSYAVI
+495 REEKEISWSYAVI
-507 HRDKKEAEAGCN
+507 HRNKKEAEAGCN
-519 TMMINTSANQGQYTV
+519 TMMINTSGNEGQYTV

-557 DDDYT
+557 DGDYT

-588 APQGGGKT
+588 ALQGGGKT

-621 YNDGKEVFSGLTA
+621 YKDGKEVFSGLTA

-657 DQTFDQVELW
+657 DRTFDQVELW

-718 TKSSSAASVGSTMN
+718 TKSPSVASVGATTN

-756 RSTVAVKFNSI
+756 RPTVAVKFNSI
-767 RGGQPVG
+767 RGGQPLG

-802 VASESTSGGL
+802 VASESTSSGL

-825 MEVTPLQDYDEVRIS
+825 MEVTPLQDYNEVRIS

-873 PDDQGGT
+873 LEVQGEI
-880 DGITYKSITEHVCVD
+880 DIVYRDITEHVCVD
-895 ETNDLGKVRIS
+895 ETTYLGNVRIS
-906 VDAQDDK
+906 VDAK
-913 VGTKLTFTCY
+913 PELLGTELTFTCY

-932 EQEAELQQDDKGYF
+932 EQEAALQQDNNGYF

-976 TWKRNAADTDWNN
+976 TWKRNALDTDWNN
-989 WSNWT
+989 WNNWT

-1005 IPTGATRYPNLK
+1005 IPAGATRYPNLN

-1120 GTDLNGT
+1120 GTDPNGT
-1127 VAATADWSRT
+1127 VVATADWSRT
-1137 FNAVAQLYEQ
+1137 FNAVAQPYEQ
-1147 AQGIKMMVGNEGDG
+1147 AQGIKMMVGNDWG

-1186 EETLPEGARNMNG
+1186 KETLPEGARNMNG
-1199 KFAYEE
+1199 KFAYEVI
-1205 SGFKPE
+1205 GFNPE
-1211 NAGRSFTFK
+1211 NAGSSFTFE
-1220 LRNEEQGATYFVA
+1220 LRNEEQGATCFVA

-1254 QAIRIIDSENVF
+1254 QAIRIIDSENIF
-1266 GEEEGLVRIS
+1266 GGKEGLVRIS
-1276 LSENGNLSF
+1276 LGENGDLSF

-1298 QAFYVEA
+1298 QAFYVEV
-1305 SGDNASDNVDITYT
+1305 SGDYASDNVNITYT
-1319 SNMFVQPFAS
+1319 SNMFVQPSAS

-1336 SASVPAAGEMKISAV
+1336 SASVPTAGEMKISAV

-1370 YNAKEDVIT
+1370 YNAKEDIVS
-1379 LIDENFMPKVK
+1379 LIDEDFMPKVK
-1390 VYTVAGK
+1390 VYTVADK
-1397 RALDIQKIKNAA
+1397 RALDIQKMSNAT
-1409 RVDLGFMVKDGSQ
+1409 RVGLGFMVKDGSQ
-1422 QTKFTLNYG
+1422 QTEFTLDYG

-1445 NRYLLDGTSLT
+1445 KRYLLDGTSLT
-1456 VNAGAMKSNNGRF
+1456 VNAGAMKSNDGRF

>member
-1 MRVFFQT
+1 MSVFFQT

-19 IARKKWSASVPLLL
+19 IAGKKWSASVPLFL

-55 VEHNGTRTEDNA
+55 FEQGGTRAEA
-67 NTSGL
+67 ASTSGL
-72 TISGDIKKFY
+72 DVVQ
-82 DDKNNL
+82 DA
-88 LYSGYTYA
+88 TYGA
-96 PSRRVPL
+96 TYKPNCRVPL

-127 LEYLVDKNLDNS
+127 LEYLVDKNLDNFVS
-139 VKLTGLAEVNTG
+139 LKGLAEVNAG

-158 DVNRVYYDSSNGI
+158 DVNRVYYDSSNVI

-184 SLNVLKGFWVKTYLK
+184 SLDVLKGFWVKTYLK

-212 DDFQLLNLNLL
+212 ENFQLLNLNLL

-233 FTTTKPFDEV
+233 FTTKKPFDEV

-266 ENPKKIAASFGYY
+266 ENPKKIAA
-279 KEAETNSGLGNTN
+279 KEH
-292 NLIDEY
+292 EY
-298 PDNSEQLSMLGHHEL
+298 PDAKQERPS
-313 YVDFNEKIVKDSEIG
+313 
-328 FKTGGLKTLDIDLT
+328 
-342 GLSLFELTNND
+342 TNITD
-353 VNNKYV
+353 
-359 WGNEK
+359 
-364 VLSGG
+364 
-369 IGISL
+369 L
-374 LGTQDGS
+374 LGRNLVDSDISNGPTCELLS
-381 MSAIAKED
+381 
-389 CYGVKIKLNTGLVGG
+389 GLVGG
-404 LLDAILGLLGNT
+404 GLTCRVDFGATIPVGSEVGYYTKGGGLASISLGATKLNAYDTGDNNPQSINTEGGIGVSALVGGAREFSMILTKENAQRLELDLPSGINLLSAVQV
-416 HYYYAYS
+416 HYAYS

-453 DDGSVSYSLDRW
+453 DGTVSYSLFSSPD
-465 PSGATSPSISG
+465 GATSSISG

-487 YVVQAIYK
+487 YVVKAVYT
-495 RGEETSWSYAVI
+495 REEKEISWSYAVI
-507 HRDKKEAEAGCN
+507 HRNKKEAEAGCN
-519 TMMINTSANQGQYTV
+519 TMMINTSGNEGQYTV

-557 DDDYT
+557 DGDYT

-621 YNDGKEVFSGLTA
+621 YKDGKEVFSGLTA

-657 DQTFDQVELW
+657 DRTFDQVELW

-718 TKSSSAASVGSTMN
+718 TKSSSVASVGATTN

-767 RGGQPVG
+767 RGGQPLG

-802 VASESTSGGL
+802 VASESTSSGL

-825 MEVTPLQDYDEVRIS
+825 MEVTPLQDYNEVRIS

-873 PDDQGGT
+873 LEVQGEIDIVYRG
-880 DGITYKSITEHVCVD
+880 ITEHVCVD
-895 ETNDLGKVRIS
+895 ETTYLGNVRIS
-906 VDAQDDK
+906 VDAK
-913 VGTKLTFTCY
+913 PELLGTELTFTCY

-932 EQEAELQQDDKGYF
+932 EQEAALQQDNNGYF

-976 TWKRNAADTDWNN
+976 TWKRNASDTDWNN
-989 WSNWT
+989 WNNWT

-1005 IPTGATRYPNLK
+1005 IPAGATRYPNLN

-1120 GTDLNGT
+1120 GTNGT
-1127 VAATADWSRT
+1127 VAATVDWSRT
-1137 FNAVAQLYEQ
+1137 FNAVAQPYEQ
-1147 AQGIKMMVGNEGDG
+1147 AQGIKMMVGNDWG

-1186 EETLPEGARNMNG
+1186 KETLPEGARNMNG
-1199 KFAYEE
+1199 KFAYEVI
-1205 SGFKPE
+1205 GFNPE
-1211 NAGRSFTFK
+1211 NAGSSFTFE

-1254 QAIRIIDSENVF
+1254 QAIRIIDSENIF
-1266 GEEEGLVRIS
+1266 GGEEGLVRIS
-1276 LSENGNLSF
+1276 LGENGDLSF

-1298 QAFYVEA
+1298 QAFYVEV
-1305 SGDNASDNVDITYT
+1305 SGDYASDNVNITYT
-1319 SNMFVQPFAS
+1319 SNMFVQPSAS

-1336 SASVPAAGEMKISAV
+1336 SASVPTAGEMKISAV
-1351 SGNSVSSCSLLRSA
+1351 SGNSVSSCSLLHSA

-1370 YNAKEDVIT
+1370 YNAKEDIVS
-1379 LIDENFMPKVK
+1379 LIDEDFMPKVK
-1390 VYTVAGK
+1390 VYTVADK
-1397 RALDIQKIKNAA
+1397 RALDIQKMSNAT
-1409 RVDLGFMVKDGSQ
+1409 RVGLGFMVKDGSQ
-1422 QTKFTLNYG
+1422 QTEFTLDYG

-1445 NRYLLDGTSLT
+1445 KRYLLDGTSLT
-1456 VNAGAMKSNNGRF
+1456 VNAGAMKSNDGRF

>member
-1 MRVFFQT
+1 MSVFFQT
-8 SRQRSFLSACR
+8 SRQRSFLSVCR
-19 IARKKWSASVPLLL
+19 IAGKKWSASVPLFL

-55 VEHNGTRTEDNA
+55 FEQGGTRAETA
-67 NTSGL
+67 STSGL
-72 TISGDIKKFY
+72 DVVQ
-82 DDKNNL
+82 DA
-88 LYSGYTYA
+88 TYGA
-96 PSRRVPL
+96 TYKPNCRVPL

-127 LEYLVDKNLDNS
+127 LEYLVDKNLDNFVS
-139 VKLTGLAEVNTG
+139 LKGLAEVNAG

-184 SLNVLKGFWVKTYLK
+184 SLNVLQGFWVKTYLK
-199 GEEQDGSSTSGSG
+199 GKEQDGSSTSGSG
-212 DDFQLLNLNLL
+212 ENFQLLNLNLL

-266 ENPKKIAASFGYY
+266 ENPKKIAAE
-279 KEAETNSGLGNTN
+279 KH
-292 NLIDEY
+292 EY
-298 PDNSEQLSMLGHHEL
+298 PYAEQERPLHPLSKGDL
-313 YVDFNEKIVKDSEIG
+313 VNES
-328 FKTGGLKTLDIDLT
+328 LT
-342 GLSLFELTNND
+342 
-353 VNNKYV
+353 
-359 WGNEK
+359 
-364 VLSGG
+364 
-369 IGISL
+369 
-374 LGTQDGS
+374 DGPVC
-381 MSAIAKED
+381 E
-389 CYGVKIKLNTGLVGG
+389 LVGG
-404 LLDAILGLLGNT
+404 LLGGGLTCRVDFGATIPVGSEVGYYTTGGGLASISLGATKLNAYDTSDNNPQSINAESGIGVSALAGGAREFSMILTKKDTRRLELDLPSGINLLSVVQVR
-416 HYYYAYS
+416 YAYS

-453 DDGSVSYSLDRW
+453 EGTVIYSLISS
-465 PSGATSPSISG
+465 PNGVTSPEISG
-476 NRITGMTVNGD
+476 NHITGMTVNGD
-487 YVVQAIYK
+487 YVVKAVYT
-495 RGEETSWSYAVI
+495 REEKEISWSYAVI
-507 HRDKKEAEAGCN
+507 HRNKKEAEAGCN
-519 TMMINTSANQGQYTV
+519 TMMINTSGNEGQYTV

-557 DDDYT
+557 DGDYT

-588 APQGGGKT
+588 ALQGGGKT

-621 YNDGKEVFSGLTA
+621 YKDGKEVFSGLTA

-657 DQTFDQVELW
+657 DRTFDQVELW

-718 TKSSSAASVGSTMN
+718 TKSSSVASVGATTN

-756 RSTVAVKFNSI
+756 RPTVAVKFNSI
-767 RGGQPVG
+767 RGGQPLG

-802 VASESTSGGL
+802 VASESTSSGL

-825 MEVTPLQDYDEVRIS
+825 MEVTPLQDYNEVRIS

-873 PDDQGGT
+873 LEVQGEI
-880 DGITYKSITEHVCVD
+880 DIVYRDITEHVCVD
-895 ETNDLGKVRIS
+895 ETTYLGNVRIS
-906 VDAQDDK
+906 VDAK
-913 VGTKLTFTCY
+913 PELLGTELTFTCY

-932 EQEAELQQDDKGYF
+932 EQEAALQQDNNGYF

-976 TWKRNAADTDWNN
+976 TWKRNALDTDWNN
-989 WSNWT
+989 WNNWT

-1005 IPTGATRYPNLK
+1005 IPAGATRYPNLN

-1120 GTDLNGT
+1120 GTDPNGT
-1127 VAATADWSRT
+1127 VVATADWSRT
-1137 FNAVAQLYEQ
+1137 FNAVAQPYEQ
-1147 AQGIKMMVGNEGDG
+1147 AQGIKMMVGNDWG

-1186 EETLPEGARNMNG
+1186 KETLPEGARNMNG
-1199 KFAYEE
+1199 KFAYEVI
-1205 SGFKPE
+1205 GFNPE
-1211 NAGRSFTFK
+1211 NAGSSFTFE
-1220 LRNEEQGATYFVA
+1220 LRNEEQGATCFVA

-1254 QAIRIIDSENVF
+1254 QAIRIIDSENIF
-1266 GEEEGLVRIS
+1266 GGKEGLVRIS
-1276 LSENGNLSF
+1276 LGENGDLSF

-1298 QAFYVEA
+1298 QAFYVEV
-1305 SGDNASDNVDITYT
+1305 SGDYASDNVNITYT
-1319 SNMFVQPFAS
+1319 SNMFVQPSAS

-1336 SASVPAAGEMKISAV
+1336 SASVPTAGEMKISAV

-1370 YNAKEDVIT
+1370 YNAKEDIVS
-1379 LIDENFMPKVK
+1379 LIDEDFMPKVK
-1390 VYTVAGK
+1390 VYTVADK
-1397 RALDIQKIKNAA
+1397 RALDIQKMSNAT
-1409 RVDLGFMVKDGSQ
+1409 RVGLGFMVKDGSQ
-1422 QTKFTLNYG
+1422 QTEFTLDYG

-1445 NRYLLDGTSLT
+1445 KRYLLDGTSLT
-1456 VNAGAMKSNNGRF
+1456 VNAGAMKSNDGRF

>member
-1 MRVFFQT
+1 MSVFFQT

-19 IARKKWSASVPLLL
+19 IAGKKWSASVPLFL

-55 VEHNGTRTEDNA
+55 FEQGGTRAEA
-67 NTSGL
+67 ASTSGL
-72 TISGDIKKFY
+72 DVVQ
-82 DDKNNL
+82 DA
-88 LYSGYTYA
+88 TYGA
-96 PSRRVPL
+96 TYKPNCRVPL

-127 LEYLVDKNLDNS
+127 LEYLVDKNLDNFVS
-139 VKLTGLAEVNTG
+139 LKGLAEVNAG

-184 SLNVLKGFWVKTYLK
+184 SLNVLQGFWVKTYLK
-199 GEEQDGSSTSGSG
+199 GKEQDGSSTSGSG
-212 DDFQLLNLNLL
+212 DNFQLLNLNLL

-266 ENPKKIAASFGYY
+266 ENPKKIAAE
-279 KEAETNSGLGNTN
+279 KH
-292 NLIDEY
+292 EY
-298 PDNSEQLSMLGHHEL
+298 PYAEQERPRHHLLKGDLVNESLTDGPVCEL
-313 YVDFNEKIVKDSEIG
+313 VS
-328 FKTGGLKTLDIDLT
+328 
-342 GLSLFELTNND
+342 
-353 VNNKYV
+353 
-359 WGNEK
+359 
-364 VLSGG
+364 
-369 IGISL
+369 
-374 LGTQDGS
+374 
-381 MSAIAKED
+381 
-389 CYGVKIKLNTGLVGG
+389 
-404 LLDAILGLLGNT
+404 GLLGGGLT
-416 HYYYAYS
+416 CRVDFGATIPVGSEVGYYTTGGGLASISLGATELNAYDTSDNNPQSINAESGIGVSALAGGAREFSMILTKKDTRRLELDLPSGINLLSAVQVHYAYS

-453 DDGSVSYSLDRW
+453 EGTVIYSLISS
-465 PSGATSPSISG
+465 PNGVTSPEISG
-476 NRITGMTVNGD
+476 NHITGMTVNGD
-487 YVVQAIYK
+487 YVVKAVYT
-495 RGEETSWSYAVI
+495 REEKEISWSYAVI
-507 HRDKKEAEAGCN
+507 HRNKKEAEAGCN
-519 TMMINTSANQGQYTV
+519 TMMINTSGNEGQYTV

-557 DDDYT
+557 DGDYT

-588 APQGGGKT
+588 ALQGGGKT

-621 YNDGKEVFSGLTA
+621 YKDGKEVFSGLTA

-657 DQTFDQVELW
+657 DKTFDQVELW

-677 TFRLYYAFYEPVT
+677 TFRLYYAFYEPTT

-718 TKSSSAASVGSTMN
+718 TKFSSAASVGATMN

-745 ASIVA
+745 ASIVT

-784 NASVLQNVTIAA
+784 NASVLQNVAIAA

-840 FPSLADALET
+840 FPSLADALKT
-850 VWLSGF
+850 IWLSGF

-873 PDDQGGT
+873 LEVQGEI
-880 DGITYKSITEHVCVD
+880 DIVYRDITEHVCVGK
-895 ETNDLGKVRIS
+895 TTYLGNVRIS
-906 VDAQDDK
+906 VDAK
-913 VGTKLTFTCY
+913 PELLGTELTFTCY

-932 EQEAELQQDDKGYF
+932 EQEAALQQDNNGYF
-946 FELSLPVGDYSISGL
+946 FKLSLPVGDYSISGL

-967 RAQVHPLKT
+967 RAQIHPLKT
-976 TWKRNAADTDWNN
+976 TWKRNALDTDWNN

-999 GCTNVV
+999 GCTKVV
-1005 IPTGATRYPNLK
+1005 IPAGATRYPNLN

-1091 LNGAT
+1091 LNGAA

-1120 GTDLNGT
+1120 GTDPNGT
-1127 VAATADWSRT
+1127 VVATADWSRT
-1137 FNAVAQLYEQ
+1137 FNAVAQPYEQ
-1147 AQGIKMMVGNEGDG
+1147 AQGIKMMVGNDWG

-1186 EETLPEGARNMNG
+1186 KETLPEGARNMNG
-1199 KFAYEE
+1199 KFAYEVI
-1205 SGFKPE
+1205 GFNPE
-1211 NAGRSFTFK
+1211 NAGSSFTFE
-1220 LRNEEQGATYFVA
+1220 LRNEEQGATCFVA

-1254 QAIRIIDSENVF
+1254 QAIRIIDSENIF
-1266 GEEEGLVRIS
+1266 GGKEGLVRIS
-1276 LSENGNLSF
+1276 LGENGDLSF

-1298 QAFYVEA
+1298 QAFYVEV
-1305 SGDNASDNVDITYT
+1305 SGDYASDNVNITYT
-1319 SNMFVQPFAS
+1319 SNMFVQPSAS

-1336 SASVPAAGEMKISAV
+1336 SASVPTAGEMKISAV

-1370 YNAKEDVIT
+1370 YNAKEDIVS
-1379 LIDENFMPKVK
+1379 LIDEDFMPKVK
-1390 VYTVAGK
+1390 VYTVADK
-1397 RALDIQKIKNAA
+1397 RALDIQKMSNAT
-1409 RVDLGFMVKDGSQ
+1409 RVGLGFMVKDGSQ
-1422 QTKFTLNYG
+1422 QTEFTLDYG

-1445 NRYLLDGTSLT
+1445 KRYLLDGTSLT
-1456 VNAGAMKSNNGRF
+1456 VNAGAMKSNDGRF

>member
-1 MRVFFQT
+1 M
-8 SRQRSFLSACR
+8 
-19 IARKKWSASVPLLL
+19 PLLL

-55 VEHNGTRTEDNA
+55 VEHNGTRNETES
-67 NTSGL
+67 TSGL
-72 TISGDIKKFY
+72 DVVQDEIYGA
-82 DDKNNL
+82 
-88 LYSGYTYA
+88 TYK
-96 PSRRVPL
+96 PNCRVPL

-139 VKLTGLAEVNTG
+139 VSLKGLAELNTG
-151 LPILSVK
+151 LPILSVR
-158 DVNRVYYDSSNGI
+158 DVNRVYYDSNGI

-184 SLNVLKGFWVKTYLK
+184 SLDVLKGFWVKTYLK

-212 DDFQLLNLNLL
+212 DKFQLLNLNLL

-243 RIGCASIDV
+243 RIGCASISV
-252 DVLSGLEFYYAFVG
+252 EVLSGLEFYYAFVG
-266 ENPKKIAASFGYY
+266 ENPKKIAA
-279 KEAETNSGLGNTN
+279 KEH
-292 NLIDEY
+292 EY
-298 PDNSEQLSMLGHHEL
+298 PDAKQERPS
-313 YVDFNEKIVKDSEIG
+313 
-328 FKTGGLKTLDIDLT
+328 
-342 GLSLFELTNND
+342 TNITD
-353 VNNKYV
+353 
-359 WGNEK
+359 
-364 VLSGG
+364 
-369 IGISL
+369 L
-374 LGTQDGS
+374 LGRNLVDSDISNGPTCELLS
-381 MSAIAKED
+381 
-389 CYGVKIKLNTGLVGG
+389 GLVGG
-404 LLDAILGLLGNT
+404 GLTCRVNFGATIPVGSEVGYYTTGGGLASISLGATELNAYDTSDNNPQSINTESGIGVSALAGGAREFSMILTKENAQRLELDLPSGINLLSAVQV
-416 HYYYAYS
+416 HYAYS

-446 YNLPTPS
+446 YDLPTPS
-453 DDGSVSYSLDRW
+453 EGSVTYSLISW

-476 NRITGMTVNGD
+476 NHMTGMTVNGD
-487 YVVQAIYK
+487 YVVKAIYT
-495 RGEETSWSYAVI
+495 REGETSLLYAVI
-507 HRDKKEAEAGCN
+507 HRDKKEVVAGCN

-557 DDDYT
+557 DGDYT

-588 APQGGGKT
+588 APQGGRKT

-621 YNDGKEVFSGLTA
+621 YKDGKEVFSGLTA

-718 TKSSSAASVGSTMN
+718 TKSSSVASVGTTMN

-767 RGGQPVG
+767 RGGQPLG

-802 VASESTSGGL
+802 VASESTAGGL

-873 PDDQGGT
+873 PDDQGET
-880 DGITYKSITEHVCVD
+880 DIAYKSITEHVCVD
-895 ETNDLGKVRIS
+895 ETTYLGNVRIF

-976 TWKRNAADTDWNN
+976 TWKRNTADTDWNN

-1005 IPTGATRYPNLK
+1005 IPAGATRYPNLK

-1091 LNGAT
+1091 LKEDT
-1096 YREVRHNPV
+1096 YREVRHNPI

-1127 VAATADWSRT
+1127 VASTADWSRT

-1179 LSGGWVK
+1179 LSGRWVK

-1239 YLDIKTFLTENKQSV
+1239 YLDIKTFLTENKRSV

-1319 SNMFVQPFAS
+1319 SDMFVQPSAS

-1370 YNAKEDVIT
+1370 YNAKEDIVS
-1379 LIDENFMPKVK
+1379 LIDEDFMPKVK
-1390 VYTVAGK
+1390 VYTVADK
-1397 RALDIQKIKNAA
+1397 RALDIQKMSNAT
-1409 RVDLGFMVKDGSQ
+1409 RVGLGFMVKDASQ
-1422 QTKFTLNYG
+1422 QTEFTLDYG

-1445 NRYLLDGTSLT
+1445 KRYLLDGTSLT
-1456 VNAGAMKSNNGRF
+1456 VNAGAMKSNDGRF

>member
-1 MRVFFQT
+1 MSVFFQT

-19 IARKKWSASVPLLL
+19 IAGKKWSASVPLFL

-55 VEHNGTRTEDNA
+55 FEQGGTRAEA
-67 NTSGL
+67 ASTSGL
-72 TISGDIKKFY
+72 DVVQ
-82 DDKNNL
+82 DA
-88 LYSGYTYA
+88 TYGA
-96 PSRRVPL
+96 TYKPNCRVPL

-127 LEYLVDKNLDNS
+127 LEYLVDKNLDNFVS
-139 VKLTGLAEVNTG
+139 LKGLAEVNAG

-158 DVNRVYYDSSNGI
+158 DVNRVYYDSSNVI

-184 SLNVLKGFWVKTYLK
+184 SLDVLKGFWVKTYLK
-199 GEEQDGSSTSGSG
+199 GEEQDGSSTLGSG
-212 DDFQLLNLNLL
+212 ENFQLLNLNLL

-233 FTTTKPFDEV
+233 FTTTRPFDEV

-252 DVLSGLEFYYAFVG
+252 EVLSGLEFYYAFVG
-266 ENPKKIAASFGYY
+266 ENPKKIAAEKHEYPYAEQERPLHPLSKGDLVNESLIDGPVCELISGLLGGGLTCRVDFGATIPVGSEVGYY
-279 KEAETNSGLGNTN
+279 T
-292 NLIDEY
+292 
-298 PDNSEQLSMLGHHEL
+298 
-313 YVDFNEKIVKDSEIG
+313 
-328 FKTGGLKTLDIDLT
+328 TGGGLASISLGATKLNAYDT
-342 GLSLFELTNND
+342 GDNNPQSI
-353 VNNKYV
+353 NT
-359 WGNEK
+359 E
-364 VLSGG
+364 SG
-369 IGISL
+369 IGV
-374 LGTQDGS
+374 
-381 MSAIAKED
+381 SA
-389 CYGVKIKLNTGLVGG
+389 LVGG
-404 LLDAILGLLGNT
+404 AREFSMILTKKDTRRLELDLPSGINLLSAVKV
-416 HYYYAYS
+416 HYAYS

-453 DDGSVSYSLDRW
+453 EGTVIYSLISW

-476 NRITGMTVNGD
+476 NHMTGMTVNGD
-487 YVVQAIYK
+487 YVVKAVYT
-495 RGEETSWSYAVI
+495 REEKEISWSYAVI
-507 HRDKKEAEAGCN
+507 HRNKKEAEAGCN

-557 DDDYT
+557 DGDYT

-588 APQGGGKT
+588 APQGGKT

-621 YNDGKEVFSGLTA
+621 YKDGEEVFSGLTA

-657 DQTFDQVELW
+657 DKTFDQVELW

-677 TFRLYYAFYEPVT
+677 TFRLYYAFYEPTT

-698 EACMEMIT
+698 EACMEIIT

-718 TKSSSAASVGSTMN
+718 TKSSSVASVGTTMN

-767 RGGQPVG
+767 RGGQPLG

-825 MEVTPLQDYDEVRIS
+825 MEVTPLQGYDEVRIS

-873 PDDQGGT
+873 PDDQGET
-880 DGITYKSITEHVCVD
+880 DIAYKSITEHVCVD
-895 ETNDLGKVRIS
+895 ETTYLGNVRIF

-932 EQEAELQQDDKGYF
+932 EQEAELRQDDKGYF

-976 TWKRNAADTDWNN
+976 TWKRNASDTDWNN

-1005 IPTGATRYPNLK
+1005 IPAGATRYPDLN

-1096 YREVRHNPV
+1096 YREVRHNPI

-1120 GTDLNGT
+1120 GTNGT
-1127 VAATADWSRT
+1127 VVATADWSRT
-1137 FNAVAQLYEQ
+1137 FNAVAQPYEQ
-1147 AQGIKMMVGNEGDG
+1147 AQGIKMMVGNDWG

-1186 EETLPEGARNMNG
+1186 KETLPEGARNMNG

-1211 NAGRSFTFK
+1211 NAGRSFTFE

-1254 QAIRIIDSENVF
+1254 QAIRIIDSESVF

-1276 LSENGNLSF
+1276 LGKNGDLSF

-1305 SGDNASDNVDITYT
+1305 LEGYTSDNVNITYT
-1319 SNMFVQPFAS
+1319 SDMFVQPSAS

-1336 SASVPAAGEMKISAV
+1336 SASVPTAGEMKISAV
-1351 SGNSVSSCSLLRSA
+1351 SGNSVSSCSLIRSA

-1370 YNAKEDVIT
+1370 YNAKEDIVS
-1379 LIDENFMPKVK
+1379 LIDEDFMPKVK
-1390 VYTVAGK
+1390 VYTVADK
-1397 RALDIQKIKNAA
+1397 RALDIQKMSNAT

-1422 QTKFTLNYG
+1422 QTEFTLDYG

-1445 NRYLLDGTSLT
+1445 KRYLLDGTSLT
-1456 VNAGAMKSNNGRF
+1456 VNAGAMKSNDGRF

>member
-1 MRVFFQT
+1 MSVFFQT

-19 IARKKWSASVPLLL
+19 IAGKKWSASVPLFL

-55 VEHNGTRTEDNA
+55 FEQGGTRAEA
-67 NTSGL
+67 ASTSGL
-72 TISGDIKKFY
+72 DVVQGA
-82 DDKNNL
+82 
-88 LYSGYTYA
+88 TYGA
-96 PSRRVPL
+96 TYKPNCRVPL

-139 VKLTGLAEVNTG
+139 VSLKGLAEVNAG

-171 KVGFLYKDPGGLL
+171 KVGFLYKAPGGLL
-184 SLNVLKGFWVKTYLK
+184 SLNVLQGFWVKTYLK

-212 DDFQLLNLNLL
+212 DNFKLLNLNLL

-252 DVLSGLEFYYAFVG
+252 EVLSGLEFYYAFVG
-266 ENPKKIAASFGYY
+266 ENPKKIAAETYAYPTAKQEKPAHWGTGDLVNKNLNDGPVCELVSGLLGGGLTCRVDFGATIPVGSEVGYY
-279 KEAETNSGLGNTN
+279 T
-292 NLIDEY
+292 
-298 PDNSEQLSMLGHHEL
+298 
-313 YVDFNEKIVKDSEIG
+313 
-328 FKTGGLKTLDIDLT
+328 TGGGLASISLGATKLNAYDT
-342 GLSLFELTNND
+342 GDNNPQSI
-353 VNNKYV
+353 NT
-359 WGNEK
+359 E
-364 VLSGG
+364 SG
-369 IGISL
+369 IGV
-374 LGTQDGS
+374 
-381 MSAIAKED
+381 SA
-389 CYGVKIKLNTGLVGG
+389 LVGG
-404 LLDAILGLLGNT
+404 AREFSMILTKKDTRRLELDLPSGINLLSAVKV
-416 HYYYAYS
+416 HYAYS

-453 DDGSVSYSLDRW
+453 EGTVIYSLISW

-476 NRITGMTVNGD
+476 NHMTGMTVNGD
-487 YVVQAIYK
+487 YVVKAVYT
-495 RGEETSWSYAVI
+495 REEKEISWSYAVI
-507 HRDKKEAEAGCN
+507 HRNKKEAEAGCN

-557 DDDYT
+557 DGDYT

-588 APQGGGKT
+588 APQGGKT

-621 YNDGKEVFSGLTA
+621 YKDGEEVFSGLTA

-657 DQTFDQVELW
+657 DKTFDQVELW

-677 TFRLYYAFYEPVT
+677 TFRLYYAFYEPTT

-698 EACMEMIT
+698 EACMEIIT

-718 TKSSSAASVGSTMN
+718 TKSSSVASVGTTMN

-767 RGGQPVG
+767 RGGQPLG

-825 MEVTPLQDYDEVRIS
+825 MEVTPLQGYDEVRIS

-873 PDDQGGT
+873 PDDQGET
-880 DGITYKSITEHVCVD
+880 DIAYKSITEHVCVD
-895 ETNDLGKVRIS
+895 ETTDLGNVRIF

-932 EQEAELQQDDKGYF
+932 EQEAELRQDDKGYF

-976 TWKRNAADTDWNN
+976 TWKRNASDTDWNN

-1005 IPTGATRYPNLK
+1005 IPAGATRYPDLN

-1096 YREVRHNPV
+1096 YREVRHNPI

-1120 GTDLNGT
+1120 GTNGT
-1127 VAATADWSRT
+1127 VVATADWSRT
-1137 FNAVAQLYEQ
+1137 FNAVAQPYEQ
-1147 AQGIKMMVGNEGDG
+1147 AQGIKMMVGNDWG

-1186 EETLPEGARNMNG
+1186 KETLPEGARNMNG

-1211 NAGRSFTFK
+1211 NAGRSFTFE

-1254 QAIRIIDSENVF
+1254 QAIRIIDSESVF

-1276 LSENGNLSF
+1276 LGKNGDLSF

-1305 SGDNASDNVDITYT
+1305 LEGYTSDNVNITYT
-1319 SNMFVQPFAS
+1319 SDMFVQPSAS

-1336 SASVPAAGEMKISAV
+1336 SASVPTAGEMKISAV
-1351 SGNSVSSCSLLRSA
+1351 SGNSVSSCSLIRSA

-1370 YNAKEDVIT
+1370 YNAKEDIVS
-1379 LIDENFMPKVK
+1379 LIDEDFMPKVK
-1390 VYTVAGK
+1390 VYTVADK
-1397 RALDIQKIKNAA
+1397 RALDIQKMSNAT

-1422 QTKFTLNYG
+1422 QTEFTLDYG

-1445 NRYLLDGTSLT
+1445 KRYLLDGTSLT
-1456 VNAGAMKSNNGRF
+1456 VNAGAMKSNDGRF

>member
-1 MRVFFQT
+1 MSVFFQT
-8 SRQRSFLSACR
+8 SSQRSFLSACR
-19 IARKKWSASVPLLL
+19 IAGKKWSASVPLFL

-55 VEHNGTRTEDNA
+55 FEQGGTRAEA
-67 NTSGL
+67 ASTSGL
-72 TISGDIKKFY
+72 DVVQ
-82 DDKNNL
+82 DA
-88 LYSGYTYA
+88 TYGA
-96 PSRRVPL
+96 TYKPNCRVPL

-127 LEYLVDKNLDNS
+127 LEYLVDKNLDNFVS
-139 VKLTGLAEVNTG
+139 LKGLAEVNAG

-158 DVNRVYYDSSNGI
+158 DVNRVYYDSSNVI

-184 SLNVLKGFWVKTYLK
+184 SLDVLKGFWVKTYLK
-199 GEEQDGSSTSGSG
+199 GEEQDGSSTLGSG
-212 DDFQLLNLNLL
+212 ENFQLLNLNLL

-233 FTTTKPFDEV
+233 FTTTRPFDEV

-252 DVLSGLEFYYAFVG
+252 EVLSGLEFYYAFVG
-266 ENPKKIAASFGYY
+266 ENPKKIAAEKHEYPYAEQERPLHPLSKGDLVNESLIDGPVCELISGLLGGGLTCRVDFGATIPVGSEVGYY
-279 KEAETNSGLGNTN
+279 T
-292 NLIDEY
+292 
-298 PDNSEQLSMLGHHEL
+298 
-313 YVDFNEKIVKDSEIG
+313 
-328 FKTGGLKTLDIDLT
+328 TGGGLASISLGATKLNAYDT
-342 GLSLFELTNND
+342 GDNNPQCI
-353 VNNKYV
+353 NT
-359 WGNEK
+359 E
-364 VLSGG
+364 SG
-369 IGISL
+369 IGV
-374 LGTQDGS
+374 
-381 MSAIAKED
+381 SA
-389 CYGVKIKLNTGLVGG
+389 LVGG
-404 LLDAILGLLGNT
+404 AREFSMILTKKDTRRLELDLPSGINLLSAVKV
-416 HYYYAYS
+416 HYAYS

-453 DDGSVSYSLDRW
+453 EGTVIYSLISW

-476 NRITGMTVNGD
+476 NHMTGMTVNGD
-487 YVVQAIYK
+487 YVVKAVYTREEK
-495 RGEETSWSYAVI
+495 ETSWSYAVI
-507 HRDKKEAEAGCN
+507 HRNKKEAVAGCN
-519 TMMINTSANQGQYTV
+519 TMMINTSGNEGQYTV

-557 DDDYT
+557 DGDYT

-588 APQGGGKT
+588 APQGGKT

-621 YNDGKEVFSGLTA
+621 YKDGEEVFSGLTA

-657 DQTFDQVELW
+657 DRTFDQVELW

-718 TKSSSAASVGSTMN
+718 TKSSSVASVGATTN

-767 RGGQPVG
+767 RGGQPLG

-802 VASESTSGGL
+802 VASESTSSGL

-825 MEVTPLQDYDEVRIS
+825 MEVTPLQDYNEVRIS

-873 PDDQGGT
+873 LEVQGEIDIVYRG
-880 DGITYKSITEHVCVD
+880 ITEHVCVD
-895 ETNDLGKVRIS
+895 ETTYLGNVRIS
-906 VDAQDDK
+906 VDAK
-913 VGTKLTFTCY
+913 PELLGTELTFTCY

-932 EQEAELQQDDKGYF
+932 EQEAALQQDNNGYF

-976 TWKRNAADTDWNN
+976 TWKRNASDTDWNN
-989 WSNWT
+989 WNNWT

-1005 IPTGATRYPNLK
+1005 IPAGATRYPNLN

-1120 GTDLNGT
+1120 GTNGT
-1127 VAATADWSRT
+1127 VAATVDWSRT
-1137 FNAVAQLYEQ
+1137 FNAVAQPYEQ
-1147 AQGIKMMVGNEGDG
+1147 AQGIKMMVGNDWG

-1186 EETLPEGARNMNG
+1186 KETLPEGARNMNG
-1199 KFAYEE
+1199 KFAYEVI
-1205 SGFKPE
+1205 GFNPE
-1211 NAGRSFTFK
+1211 NAGSSFTFE

-1254 QAIRIIDSENVF
+1254 QAIRIIDSENIF
-1266 GEEEGLVRIS
+1266 GGEEGLVRIS
-1276 LSENGNLSF
+1276 LGENGDLSF

-1298 QAFYVEA
+1298 QAFYVEV
-1305 SGDNASDNVDITYT
+1305 SGDYASDNVNITYT
-1319 SNMFVQPFAS
+1319 SNMFVQPSAS

-1336 SASVPAAGEMKISAV
+1336 SASVPTAGEMKISAV
-1351 SGNSVSSCSLLRSA
+1351 SGNSVSSCSLLHSA

-1370 YNAKEDVIT
+1370 YNAKEDIVS
-1379 LIDENFMPKVK
+1379 LIDEDFMPKVK
-1390 VYTVAGK
+1390 VYTVADK
-1397 RALDIQKIKNAA
+1397 RALDIQKMSNAT
-1409 RVDLGFMVKDGSQ
+1409 RVGLGFMVKDGSQ
-1422 QTKFTLNYG
+1422 QTEFTLDYG

-1445 NRYLLDGTSLT
+1445 KRYLLDGTSLT
-1456 VNAGAMKSNNGRF
+1456 VNAGAMKSNDGRF

>member
-1 MRVFFQT
+1 MSVFFQT
-8 SRQRSFLSACR
+8 SRQRSFLSVCR
-19 IARKKWSASVPLLL
+19 IAGKKWSASVPLFL

-55 VEHNGTRTEDNA
+55 FEQGGTRAEA
-67 NTSGL
+67 ASTSGL
-72 TISGDIKKFY
+72 DVVQ
-82 DDKNNL
+82 DA
-88 LYSGYTYA
+88 TYGA
-96 PSRRVPL
+96 TYKPNCRVPL

-127 LEYLVDKNLDNS
+127 LEYLVDKNLDNFVS
-139 VKLTGLAEVNTG
+139 LKGLAEVNAG

-184 SLNVLKGFWVKTYLK
+184 SLNVLQGFWVKTYLK
-199 GEEQDGSSTSGSG
+199 GKEQDGSSTSGSG
-212 DDFQLLNLNLL
+212 DNFQLLNLNLL

-266 ENPKKIAASFGYY
+266 ENPKKIAAE
-279 KEAETNSGLGNTN
+279 KH
-292 NLIDEY
+292 EY
-298 PDNSEQLSMLGHHEL
+298 PYAEQERPLHPLSKGDL
-313 YVDFNEKIVKDSEIG
+313 VNES
-328 FKTGGLKTLDIDLT
+328 LT
-342 GLSLFELTNND
+342 
-353 VNNKYV
+353 
-359 WGNEK
+359 
-364 VLSGG
+364 
-369 IGISL
+369 
-374 LGTQDGS
+374 DGPVC
-381 MSAIAKED
+381 E
-389 CYGVKIKLNTGLVGG
+389 LVGG
-404 LLDAILGLLGNT
+404 LLGGGLTCRVDFGATIPVGSEVGYYTTGGGLASISLGATKLNAYDTSDNNPQSINAESGIGVSALAGGAREFSMILTKKDTRRLELDLPSGINLLSAVQV
-416 HYYYAYS
+416 HYAYS

-453 DDGSVSYSLDRW
+453 EGTVIYSLISS
-465 PSGATSPSISG
+465 PNGVTSPEISG
-476 NRITGMTVNGD
+476 NHITGMTVNGD
-487 YVVQAIYK
+487 YVVKAVYT
-495 RGEETSWSYAVI
+495 REEKEISWSYAVI
-507 HRDKKEAEAGCN
+507 HRNKKEAEAGCN
-519 TMMINTSANQGQYTV
+519 TMMINTSGNEGQYTV

-557 DDDYT
+557 DGDYT

-588 APQGGGKT
+588 ALQGGGKT

-621 YNDGKEVFSGLTA
+621 YKDGKEVFSGLTA

-657 DQTFDQVELW
+657 DRTFDQVELW

-718 TKSSSAASVGSTMN
+718 TKSSSVASVGATTN

-756 RSTVAVKFNSI
+756 RPTVAVKFNSI
-767 RGGQPVG
+767 RGGQPLG

-802 VASESTSGGL
+802 VASESTSSGL

-825 MEVTPLQDYDEVRIS
+825 MEVTPLQDYNEVRIS

-873 PDDQGGT
+873 LEVQGEI
-880 DGITYKSITEHVCVD
+880 DIVYRDITEHVCVD
-895 ETNDLGKVRIS
+895 ETTYLGNVRIS
-906 VDAQDDK
+906 VDAK
-913 VGTKLTFTCY
+913 PELLGTELTFTCY

-932 EQEAELQQDDKGYF
+932 EQEAALQQDNNGYF

-976 TWKRNAADTDWNN
+976 TWKRNALDTDWNN
-989 WSNWT
+989 WNNWT

-1005 IPTGATRYPNLK
+1005 IPAGATRYPNLN

-1120 GTDLNGT
+1120 GTDPNGT
-1127 VAATADWSRT
+1127 VVATADWSRT
-1137 FNAVAQLYEQ
+1137 FNAVAQPYEQ
-1147 AQGIKMMVGNEGDG
+1147 AQGIKMMVGNDWG

-1186 EETLPEGARNMNG
+1186 KETLPEGARNMNG
-1199 KFAYEE
+1199 KFAYEVI
-1205 SGFKPE
+1205 GFNPE
-1211 NAGRSFTFK
+1211 NAGSSFTFE
-1220 LRNEEQGATYFVA
+1220 LRNEEQGATCFVA

-1254 QAIRIIDSENVF
+1254 QAIRIIDSENIF
-1266 GEEEGLVRIS
+1266 GGKEGLVRIS
-1276 LSENGNLSF
+1276 LGENGDLSF

-1298 QAFYVEA
+1298 QAFYVEV
-1305 SGDNASDNVDITYT
+1305 SGDYASDNVNITYT
-1319 SNMFVQPFAS
+1319 SNMFVQPSAS

-1336 SASVPAAGEMKISAV
+1336 SASVPTAGEMKISAV

-1370 YNAKEDVIT
+1370 YNAKEDIVS
-1379 LIDENFMPKVK
+1379 LIDEDFMPKVK
-1390 VYTVAGK
+1390 VYTVADK
-1397 RALDIQKIKNAA
+1397 RALDIQKMSNAT
-1409 RVDLGFMVKDGSQ
+1409 RVGLGFMVKDGSQ
-1422 QTKFTLNYG
+1422 QTEFTLDYG

-1445 NRYLLDGTSLT
+1445 KRYLLDGTSLT
-1456 VNAGAMKSNNGRF
+1456 VNAGAMKSNDGRF

>member
-1 MRVFFQT
+1 MSVFFQT

-19 IARKKWSASVPLLL
+19 IAGKKWSASVPLFL

-55 VEHNGTRTEDNA
+55 FEQGGTRAEA
-67 NTSGL
+67 ASTSGL
-72 TISGDIKKFY
+72 DVVQ
-82 DDKNNL
+82 DA
-88 LYSGYTYA
+88 TYGA
-96 PSRRVPL
+96 TYKPNCRVPL

-127 LEYLVDKNLDNS
+127 LEYLVDKNLDNFVS
-139 VKLTGLAEVNTG
+139 LKGLAEVNAG

-158 DVNRVYYDSSNGI
+158 DVNRVYYDSSNVI

-184 SLNVLKGFWVKTYLK
+184 SLNVLQGFWVKTYLK
-199 GEEQDGSSTSGSG
+199 GKEQDGSSTSGSG
-212 DDFQLLNLNLL
+212 DNFKLLNLNLL

-233 FTTTKPFDEV
+233 FTTTRPFDEV

-266 ENPKKIAASFGYY
+266 ENPKKIAAEKHEYPY
-279 KEAETNSGLGNTN
+279 AEQERPLHPLSKGDLVNES
-292 NLIDEY
+292 LIDG
-298 PDNSEQLSMLGHHEL
+298 PVCEL
-313 YVDFNEKIVKDSEIG
+313 
-328 FKTGGLKTLDIDLT
+328 
-342 GLSLFELTNND
+342 
-353 VNNKYV
+353 
-359 WGNEK
+359 
-364 VLSGG
+364 
-369 IGISL
+369 IS
-374 LGTQDGS
+374 
-381 MSAIAKED
+381 
-389 CYGVKIKLNTGLVGG
+389 
-404 LLDAILGLLGNT
+404 GLLGGGLTCRVDFGATIPVGSEVGYYTTGGGLASISLGATKLNAYDTSDNNPQSINT
-416 HYYYAYS
+416 ESGIGVSALAGGAREFSMILTKKDTRRLELDLPSGINLLSAVQVHYAYS

-453 DDGSVSYSLDRW
+453 DGTVSYSLISW

-476 NRITGMTVNGD
+476 NHMTGMTVNGD
-487 YVVQAIYK
+487 YAVKAVYTREEK
-495 RGEETSWSYAVI
+495 ETSWSYAVI
-507 HRDKKEAEAGCN
+507 HRNKKEAVAGCN
-519 TMMINTSANQGQYTV
+519 TMMINTSGNKGQYTV

-557 DDDYT
+557 DGDYT

-588 APQGGGKT
+588 APQGGKT

-621 YNDGKEVFSGLTA
+621 YKDGEEVFSGLTA
-634 ENDAVGVGL
+634 ENDAIGVGL

-657 DQTFDQVELW
+657 DKTFDQVELW

-677 TFRLYYAFYEPVT
+677 TFRLYYAFYEPTT

-718 TKSSSAASVGSTMN
+718 TKSSSAASVGATMN

-767 RGGQPVG
+767 RGGQPLG

-825 MEVTPLQDYDEVRIS
+825 MEVTPLQGYDEVRIS

-873 PDDQGGT
+873 LEVQGEIDIVYRG
-880 DGITYKSITEHVCVD
+880 ITEHVCVD
-895 ETNDLGKVRIS
+895 ETTYLGNVRIS

-932 EQEAELQQDDKGYF
+932 EQEAELRQDDKGYF

-976 TWKRNAADTDWNN
+976 TWKRNASDTDWNN

-1005 IPTGATRYPNLK
+1005 IPAGATRYPDLN

-1120 GTDLNGT
+1120 GTDPNGT

-1137 FNAVAQLYEQ
+1137 FNAVAQPYEQ
-1147 AQGIKMMVGNEGDG
+1147 AQGIKMMVGNDWG

-1186 EETLPEGARNMNG
+1186 KETLPEGARNMNG
-1199 KFAYEE
+1199 KFAYEVI
-1205 SGFKPE
+1205 GFNPE
-1211 NAGRSFTFK
+1211 NAGSSFTFE

-1254 QAIRIIDSENVF
+1254 QAIRIIDSKNIF
-1266 GEEEGLVRIS
+1266 GGEEGLVRIS
-1276 LSENGNLSF
+1276 LGENGDLSF

-1298 QAFYVEA
+1298 QAFYVEV
-1305 SGDNASDNVDITYT
+1305 SGDYASDNVNITYT
-1319 SNMFVQPFAS
+1319 SNMFVQPSAS

-1336 SASVPAAGEMKISAV
+1336 SASVPTAGEMKISAV

-1370 YNAKEDVIT
+1370 YNAKEDIVS
-1379 LIDENFMPKVK
+1379 LIDEDFMPKVK
-1390 VYTVAGK
+1390 VYTVADK
-1397 RALDIQKIKNAA
+1397 RALDIQKMSNAT
-1409 RVDLGFMVKDGSQ
+1409 RVGLGFMVKDGSQ
-1422 QTKFTLNYG
+1422 QTEFTLDYG

-1445 NRYLLDGTSLT
+1445 KRYLLDGTSLT
-1456 VNAGAMKSNNGRF
+1456 VNAGAMKSNDGRF

>member
-1 MRVFFQT
+1 MSVFFQT

-19 IARKKWSASVPLLL
+19 IAGKKWSASVPLFL

-55 VEHNGTRTEDNA
+55 FEQGGTRAEA
-67 NTSGL
+67 ASTSGL
-72 TISGDIKKFY
+72 DVVQDATGA
-82 DDKNNL
+82 
-88 LYSGYTYA
+88 TYK
-96 PSRRVPL
+96 PNCRVPL

-139 VKLTGLAEVNTG
+139 VSLKGLAEVNAG

-171 KVGFLYKDPGGLL
+171 KVGFLYKAPGGLL
-184 SLNVLKGFWVKTYLK
+184 SLNVLQGFWVKTYLK
-199 GEEQDGSSTSGSG
+199 GKEQDGSSTSGSG
-212 DDFQLLNLNLL
+212 DKFQLLNLNLL

-243 RIGCASIDV
+243 RIGCASISV

-266 ENPKKIAASFGYY
+266 ENPKKIAAE
-279 KEAETNSGLGNTN
+279 KH
-292 NLIDEY
+292 EY
-298 PDNSEQLSMLGHHEL
+298 PYAEQERPLHSLSKG
-313 YVDFNEKIVKDSEIG
+313 
-328 FKTGGLKTLDIDLT
+328 DLVNKN
-342 GLSLFELTNND
+342 LND
-353 VNNKYV
+353 GPVCEFV
-359 WGNEK
+359 
-364 VLSGG
+364 S
-369 IGISL
+369 
-374 LGTQDGS
+374 
-381 MSAIAKED
+381 
-389 CYGVKIKLNTGLVGG
+389 
-404 LLDAILGLLGNT
+404 GLLGGLTCRVDFGATIPVGSEVGYYTTGGGLASISLGATKLNAYDTGDNNPQSINT
-416 HYYYAYS
+416 ESGIGVSALAGGAREFSMILTKKDTRRLELDLPSGINLLSAVKVHYAYS

-453 DDGSVSYSLDRW
+453 EGSVTYSLISW

-476 NRITGMTVNGD
+476 NHMTGMTVNGD
-487 YVVQAIYK
+487 YVVKAVYT
-495 RGEETSWSYAVI
+495 REEKEISWSYAVI
-507 HRDKKEAEAGCN
+507 HRNKKEAVAGCN

-557 DDDYT
+557 DGDYT

-588 APQGGGKT
+588 APQGGKT

-621 YNDGKEVFSGLTA
+621 YKDGEEVFSGLTA
-634 ENDAVGVGL
+634 ENDAIGVGL

-657 DQTFDQVELW
+657 DKTFDQVELW

-677 TFRLYYAFYEPVT
+677 TFRLYYAFYEPTT

-718 TKSSSAASVGSTMN
+718 TKSSSAASVGATMN

-784 NASVLQNVTIAA
+784 NASVLQNVAIAA

-873 PDDQGGT
+873 PDDQGET
-880 DGITYKSITEHVCVD
+880 DIAYKSITEHVCVD
-895 ETNDLGKVRIS
+895 ETTYLGNVRIF

-932 EQEAELQQDDKGYF
+932 EQEAELRQDDKGYF

-976 TWKRNAADTDWNN
+976 TWKRNASDTDWNN

-1005 IPTGATRYPNLK
+1005 IPAGATRYPDLN

-1050 DCAYVEMEVQS
+1050 DCVYVEMEVQS

-1096 YREVRHNPV
+1096 YREVRHNPI

-1120 GTDLNGT
+1120 GTNGT
-1127 VAATADWSRT
+1127 VVATADWSRT
-1137 FNAVAQLYEQ
+1137 FNAVAQPYEQ
-1147 AQGIKMMVGNEGDG
+1147 AQGIKMMVGNDWG

-1179 LSGGWVK
+1179 LSGECVK
-1186 EETLPEGARNMNG
+1186 KETLPVEARNMNG
-1199 KFAYEE
+1199 KFAYEV
-1205 SGFKPE
+1205 SGFNPE
-1211 NAGRSFTFK
+1211 NAGSSFTFE

-1239 YLDIKTFLTENKQSV
+1239 YLDIKTFLTENKQFV
-1254 QAIRIIDSENVF
+1254 QAIRIIDSESVF

-1276 LSENGNLSF
+1276 LGKNGDLSF
-1285 DVAGEQSNTIAPL
+1285 NVAGEQSNTIAPL

-1305 SGDNASDNVDITYT
+1305 LEGYTSDNVNITYT
-1319 SNMFVQPFAS
+1319 SDMFVQPSAS

-1336 SASVPAAGEMKISAV
+1336 SASVPTAGEMKISAV
-1351 SGNSVSSCSLLRSA
+1351 SGNSVSSCSLIRSA

-1370 YNAKEDVIT
+1370 YNAKEDIVS
-1379 LIDENFMPKVK
+1379 LIDEDFMPKVK
-1390 VYTVAGK
+1390 VYTVADK
-1397 RALDIQKIKNAA
+1397 RALDIQKMSNAT
-1409 RVDLGFMVKDGSQ
+1409 RVGLGFMVKDGSQ
-1422 QTKFTLNYG
+1422 QTEFTLDYG

-1445 NRYLLDGTSLT
+1445 KRYLLDGTSLT
-1456 VNAGAMKSNNGRF
+1456 VNAGAMKSNDGRF

>member
-8 SRQRSFLSACR
+8 SRQRSFLSTCR
-19 IARKKWSASVPLLL
+19 IAGKKWSASVPLFL

-72 TISGDIKKFY
+72 TISEDIKKIY

-113 TKNLVGVLSNSDNK
+113 TDNLVGVLSSSDNK

-199 GEEQDGSSTSGSG
+199 GEKQDGSSTSGSG

-266 ENPKKIAASFGYY
+266 DNPKKIAAKDHEYSNAKQEKPDWNLTDVSGRNLVDSDISNGPTCELF
-279 KEAETNSGLGNTN
+279 SGLGGGLTCR
-292 NLIDEY
+292 
-298 PDNSEQLSMLGHHEL
+298 
-313 YVDFNEKIVKDSEIG
+313 VDFGATIPVGSEVG
-328 FKTGGLKTLDIDLT
+328 YYTTGGGLASITLGKTKLNAYDT
-342 GLSLFELTNND
+342 TNKNPQSI
-353 VNNKYV
+353 NT
-359 WGNEK
+359 E
-364 VLSGG
+364 SG
-369 IGISL
+369 IGVSALAGGAREFSMILIKENARRLELDLPAGINL
-374 LGTQDGS
+374 L
-381 MSAIAKED
+381 SA
-389 CYGVKIKLNTGLVGG
+389 VQV
-404 LLDAILGLLGNT
+404 
-416 HYYYAYS
+416 HYAYS

-453 DDGSVSYSLDRW
+453 EGGVSYSLVSG
-465 PSGATSPSISG
+465 PNGATSSISG

-487 YVVQAIYK
+487 YVVRAVYT
-495 RGEETSWSYAVI
+495 REGETSWSCAVI
-507 HRDKKEAEAGCN
+507 HRNKKEVVSGCN
-519 TMMINTSANQGQYTV
+519 TMMINTSDNPTQYS
-534 VESSGSQGGISLFNK
+534 VEEPLGGQGGISLFNK
-549 INNRQNLV
+549 IEDVENLV
-557 DDDYT
+557 DAEYN

-567 TNVLSLIQFG
+567 TNVLSLIQLG
-577 SLAGVHSSQDI
+577 GLASVKSNEEINKQK
-588 APQGGGKT
+588 GKT

-621 YNDGKEVFSGLTA
+621 YKGQTKVYEGLTGQ
-634 ENDAVGVGL
+634 NNTVGVGL
-643 VGNDGSKLRFYVET
+643 IGNDGSKLRFYVET
-657 DQTFDQVELW
+657 EEAFDRVELW
-667 TAGLL
+667 SAGLL
-672 NVNLN
+672 NINLN
-677 TFRLYYAFYEPVT
+677 TFRLYYAFYEPVEG
-690 CEEYAGTS
+690 CENNTTTS

-718 TKSSSAASVGSTMN
+718 TKSPSVVGVGTTMN

-756 RSTVAVKFNSI
+756 RSTVAVKFNRV

-784 NASVLQNVTIAA
+784 SASVLQNVTIAA
-796 YNGGQA
+796 YNGEQA
-802 VASESTSGGL
+802 VASESTSSGL

-840 FPSLADALET
+840 FPSLANALKT

-880 DGITYKSITEHVCVD
+880 DGITYKGITEHVCVD
-895 ETNDLGKVRIS
+895 ETTYLGKVRIS

-913 VGTKLTFTCY
+913 AKLTFTCY

-932 EQEAELQQDDKGYF
+932 EQEAALQRDQDNNGYF

-961 STYNGL
+961 PTYNGL

-976 TWKRNAADTDWNN
+976 TWKRSAADTDWNN

-1017 AWGSVDKFYGGN
+1017 AWRSVDKFYGGN

-1091 LNGAT
+1091 LNGDT
-1096 YREVRHNPV
+1096 YREVRHNPI
-1105 VRQKMYSRAVTTATS
+1105 VRQKMYSRAVKTATS
-1120 GTDLNGT
+1120 STNGIVT
-1127 VAATADWSRT
+1127 ATADWSRT
-1137 FNAVAQLYEQ
+1137 FNAVAQPYEQ
-1147 AQGIKMMVGNEGDG
+1147 AQGIKMMVGNDWG
-1161 TSYRLRFPKAYT
+1161 TSYRLRFPKAYI

-1179 LSGGWVK
+1179 LSGGKVK
-1186 EETLPEGARNMNG
+1186 PETLPDEARNMNG
-1199 KFAYEE
+1199 KFTYEE
-1205 SGFKPE
+1205 SGFTPE
-1211 NAGRSFTFK
+1211 KVRNSFTFE
-1220 LRNEEQGATYFVA
+1220 LRNEEQRATYFVA

-1239 YLDIKTFLTENKQSV
+1239 YLDIKTFLTENNQSV
-1254 QAIRIIDSENVF
+1254 QAIRIIDSKSVF

-1276 LSENGNLSF
+1276 LGENGDLSF
-1285 DVAGEQSNTIAPL
+1285 EGYGEQSNSIAPL

-1305 SGDNASDNVDITYT
+1305 SGDYASDNVNITYT
-1319 SNMFVQPFAS
+1319 SDMFVQPSAS

-1336 SASVPAAGEMKISAV
+1336 SASVPTAGEMKISAV

-1370 YNAKEDVIT
+1370 YNAKEDVVS
-1379 LIDENFMPKVK
+1379 LIDEDFMPKVK

-1456 VNAGAMKSNNGRF
+1456 VNAGAMKSNDGRF

>member
-1 MRVFFQT
+1 MSVFFQT

-19 IARKKWSASVPLLL
+19 IAGKKWSASVPLFL

-55 VEHNGTRTEDNA
+55 FEQGGTRAEA
-67 NTSGL
+67 ASTSGL
-72 TISGDIKKFY
+72 DVVQ
-82 DDKNNL
+82 DA
-88 LYSGYTYA
+88 TYGA
-96 PSRRVPL
+96 TYKPNCRVPL

-127 LEYLVDKNLDNS
+127 LEYLVDKNLDNFVS
-139 VKLTGLAEVNTG
+139 LKGLAEVNAG

-158 DVNRVYYDSSNGI
+158 DVNRVYYDSSNVI

-184 SLNVLKGFWVKTYLK
+184 SLDVLKGFWVKTYLK
-199 GEEQDGSSTSGSG
+199 GEEQDGSSTLGSG
-212 DDFQLLNLNLL
+212 ENFQLLNLNLL

-243 RIGCASIDV
+243 RIGCASISV
-252 DVLSGLEFYYAFVG
+252 EVLSGLEFYYAFVG
-266 ENPKKIAASFGYY
+266 ENPKKIAAE
-279 KEAETNSGLGNTN
+279 KH
-292 NLIDEY
+292 EY
-298 PDNSEQLSMLGHHEL
+298 PYAEQERPLHPLSKGDLVNESLTDGPVCEL
-313 YVDFNEKIVKDSEIG
+313 
-328 FKTGGLKTLDIDLT
+328 
-342 GLSLFELTNND
+342 
-353 VNNKYV
+353 
-359 WGNEK
+359 
-364 VLSGG
+364 
-369 IGISL
+369 IS
-374 LGTQDGS
+374 
-381 MSAIAKED
+381 
-389 CYGVKIKLNTGLVGG
+389 
-404 LLDAILGLLGNT
+404 GLLGGLTCRVDFGATIPVGSEVGYYTKGGGLASISLGATKLNAYDTGDNNPQSINT
-416 HYYYAYS
+416 ESGIGVSALAGGAREFSMILTKKDTRRLELDLPSGINLLSAVQVHYAYS

-453 DDGSVSYSLDRW
+453 EGSVTYSLISW

-476 NRITGMTVNGD
+476 NHMTGMTVNGD
-487 YVVQAIYK
+487 YVVKAVYTREEK
-495 RGEETSWSYAVI
+495 ETSWSYAVI
-507 HRDKKEAEAGCN
+507 HRNKKEAVAGCN

-557 DDDYT
+557 DGDYT

-588 APQGGGKT
+588 APQGGKT

-621 YNDGKEVFSGLTA
+621 YKDGEEVFSGLTA
-634 ENDAVGVGL
+634 ENDAIGVGL

-657 DQTFDQVELW
+657 DKTFDQVELW

-677 TFRLYYAFYEPVT
+677 TFRLYYAFYEPTT

-718 TKSSSAASVGSTMN
+718 TKSSSVASVGATMN

-767 RGGQPVG
+767 RGGQPLG

-825 MEVTPLQDYDEVRIS
+825 MEVTPLQGYDEVRIS

-873 PDDQGGT
+873 PDDQGET
-880 DGITYKSITEHVCVD
+880 DIAYKSITEHVCVD
-895 ETNDLGKVRIS
+895 ETTYLGNVRIS
-906 VDAQDDK
+906 VDAK
-913 VGTKLTFTCY
+913 SELLGTELTFTCY

-932 EQEAELQQDDKGYF
+932 EQKAELQQDDKGYF

-961 STYNGL
+961 STYNGM
-967 RAQVHPLKT
+967 RAQVHPPKT
-976 TWKRNAADTDWNN
+976 TWKRSASDTDWNN

-1005 IPTGATRYPNLK
+1005 IPAGATRYPNLK

-1066 ISTPLHGMVTGDM
+1066 ISTPLHGMITGDM

-1091 LNGAT
+1091 LKEDT
-1096 YREVRHNPV
+1096 YREVRHNPI

-1120 GTDLNGT
+1120 GTNGT
-1127 VAATADWSRT
+1127 VVATADWSRT
-1137 FNAVAQLYEQ
+1137 FNAVAQPYEQ
-1147 AQGIKMMVGNEGDG
+1147 AQGIKMMVGNDWG

-1179 LSGGWVK
+1179 LSGECVK
-1186 EETLPEGARNMNG
+1186 KETLPVEARNMNG
-1199 KFAYEE
+1199 KFAYEV
-1205 SGFKPE
+1205 SGFNPE
-1211 NAGRSFTFK
+1211 NAGNSFTFE
-1220 LRNEEQGATYFVA
+1220 LRNDGKGATYFVA

-1239 YLDIKTFLTENKQSV
+1239 YLDIKTFLTENKQFV
-1254 QAIRIIDSENVF
+1254 QAIRIIDSESVF

-1276 LSENGNLSF
+1276 LGKNGDLSF
-1285 DVAGEQSNTIAPL
+1285 NVAGEQSNTIAPL

-1305 SGDNASDNVDITYT
+1305 LEGYTSDNVNITYT
-1319 SNMFVQPFAS
+1319 SDMFVQPSAS

-1336 SASVPAAGEMKISAV
+1336 SASVPTAGEMKISAV
-1351 SGNSVSSCSLLRSA
+1351 SGNSVSSCSLIRSA

-1370 YNAKEDVIT
+1370 YNAKEDIVS
-1379 LIDENFMPKVK
+1379 LIDEDFMPKVK
-1390 VYTVAGK
+1390 VYTVADK
-1397 RALDIQKIKNAA
+1397 RALDIQKMSNAT
-1409 RVDLGFMVKDGSQ
+1409 RVGLGFMVKDGSQ
-1422 QTKFTLNYG
+1422 QTEFTLDYG

-1445 NRYLLDGTSLT
+1445 KRYLLDGTSLT
-1456 VNAGAMKSNNGRF
+1456 VNAGAMKSNDGRF

>member
-1 MRVFFQT
+1 MSVFFQT

-19 IARKKWSASVPLLL
+19 IAGKKWSASVPLFL

-55 VEHNGTRTEDNA
+55 FEQGGTRAEA
-67 NTSGL
+67 ASTSGL
-72 TISGDIKKFY
+72 DVVQGA
-82 DDKNNL
+82 
-88 LYSGYTYA
+88 TYGA
-96 PSRRVPL
+96 TYKPNCRVPL

-139 VKLTGLAEVNTG
+139 VSLKGLAEVNAG

-171 KVGFLYKDPGGLL
+171 KVGFLYKAPGGLL
-184 SLNVLKGFWVKTYLK
+184 SLNVLQGFWVKTYLK

-212 DDFQLLNLNLL
+212 DNFKLLNLNLL

-252 DVLSGLEFYYAFVG
+252 EVLSGLEFYYAFVG
-266 ENPKKIAASFGYY
+266 ENPKKIAAETYAYPTAKQEKPAHWGTGDLVNKNLNDGPVCELVSGLLGGGLTCRVDFGATIPVGSEVGYY
-279 KEAETNSGLGNTN
+279 T
-292 NLIDEY
+292 
-298 PDNSEQLSMLGHHEL
+298 
-313 YVDFNEKIVKDSEIG
+313 
-328 FKTGGLKTLDIDLT
+328 TGGGLASISLGATKLNAYDT
-342 GLSLFELTNND
+342 GDNNPQSI
-353 VNNKYV
+353 NT
-359 WGNEK
+359 E
-364 VLSGG
+364 SG
-369 IGISL
+369 IGV
-374 LGTQDGS
+374 
-381 MSAIAKED
+381 SA
-389 CYGVKIKLNTGLVGG
+389 LVGG
-404 LLDAILGLLGNT
+404 AREFSMILTKKDTRRLELDLPSGINLLSAVKV
-416 HYYYAYS
+416 HYAYS

-453 DDGSVSYSLDRW
+453 EGTVIYSLISW

-476 NRITGMTVNGD
+476 NHMTGMTVNGD
-487 YVVQAIYK
+487 YVVKAVYT
-495 RGEETSWSYAVI
+495 REEKEISWSYAVI
-507 HRDKKEAEAGCN
+507 HRNKKEAEAGCN

-557 DDDYT
+557 DGDYT

-588 APQGGGKT
+588 APQGGKT

-621 YNDGKEVFSGLTA
+621 YKDGEEVFSGLTA

-657 DQTFDQVELW
+657 DKTFDQVELW

-677 TFRLYYAFYEPVT
+677 TFRLYYAFYEPTT

-698 EACMEMIT
+698 EACMEIIT

-718 TKSSSAASVGSTMN
+718 TKSSSVASVGTTMN

-767 RGGQPVG
+767 RGGQPLG

-784 NASVLQNVTIAA
+784 NASVLQNVAIAA

-873 PDDQGGT
+873 PDDQGET
-880 DGITYKSITEHVCVD
+880 DIAYKSITEHVCVD
-895 ETNDLGKVRIS
+895 ETTYLGNVRIF

-932 EQEAELQQDDKGYF
+932 EQEAELRQDDKGYF

-976 TWKRNAADTDWNN
+976 TWKRNASDTDWNN

-1005 IPTGATRYPNLK
+1005 IPAGATRYPDLN

-1096 YREVRHNPV
+1096 YREVRHNPI

-1120 GTDLNGT
+1120 GTNGT
-1127 VAATADWSRT
+1127 VVATADWSRT
-1137 FNAVAQLYEQ
+1137 FNAVAQPYEQ
-1147 AQGIKMMVGNEGDG
+1147 AQGIKMMVGNDWG

-1186 EETLPEGARNMNG
+1186 KETLPEGARNMNG
-1199 KFAYEE
+1199 KFAYEVI
-1205 SGFKPE
+1205 GFNPE
-1211 NAGRSFTFK
+1211 NAGSSFTFE
-1220 LRNEEQGATYFVA
+1220 LRNEEQGATCFVA

-1254 QAIRIIDSENVF
+1254 QAIRIIDSENIF
-1266 GEEEGLVRIS
+1266 GGKEGLVRIS
-1276 LSENGNLSF
+1276 LGENGDLSF

-1298 QAFYVEA
+1298 QAFYVEV
-1305 SGDNASDNVDITYT
+1305 SGDYASDNVNITYT
-1319 SNMFVQPFAS
+1319 SNMFVQPSAS

-1336 SASVPAAGEMKISAV
+1336 SASVPTAGEMKISAV

-1370 YNAKEDVIT
+1370 YNAKEDIVS
-1379 LIDENFMPKVK
+1379 LIDEDFMPKVK
-1390 VYTVAGK
+1390 VYTVADK
-1397 RALDIQKIKNAA
+1397 RALDIQKMSNAT
-1409 RVDLGFMVKDGSQ
+1409 RVGLGFMVKDGSQ
-1422 QTKFTLNYG
+1422 QTEFTLDYG

-1445 NRYLLDGTSLT
+1445 KRYLLDGTSLT
-1456 VNAGAMKSNNGRF
+1456 VNAGAMKSNDGRF

>member
-1 MRVFFQT
+1 MSVFFQT

-19 IARKKWSASVPLLL
+19 IAGKKWSASVPLFL

-55 VEHNGTRTEDNA
+55 FEQGGTRAEA
-67 NTSGL
+67 ASTSGL
-72 TISGDIKKFY
+72 DVVQ
-82 DDKNNL
+82 DA
-88 LYSGYTYA
+88 TYGA
-96 PSRRVPL
+96 TYKPNCRVPL

-127 LEYLVDKNLDNS
+127 LEYLVDKNLDNFVS
-139 VKLTGLAEVNTG
+139 LKGLAEVNAG

-158 DVNRVYYDSSNGI
+158 DVNRVYYDSSNVI

-184 SLNVLKGFWVKTYLK
+184 SLNVLQGFWVKTYLK
-199 GEEQDGSSTSGSG
+199 GKEQDGSSTSGSG
-212 DDFQLLNLNLL
+212 DNFKLLNLNLL

-266 ENPKKIAASFGYY
+266 ENPKKIAAEKHEYPY
-279 KEAETNSGLGNTN
+279 AEQERPLHPLSKGDLVNES
-292 NLIDEY
+292 LIDG
-298 PDNSEQLSMLGHHEL
+298 PVCEL
-313 YVDFNEKIVKDSEIG
+313 
-328 FKTGGLKTLDIDLT
+328 
-342 GLSLFELTNND
+342 
-353 VNNKYV
+353 
-359 WGNEK
+359 
-364 VLSGG
+364 
-369 IGISL
+369 IS
-374 LGTQDGS
+374 
-381 MSAIAKED
+381 
-389 CYGVKIKLNTGLVGG
+389 
-404 LLDAILGLLGNT
+404 GLLGGGLTCRVDFGATIPVGSEVGYYTAGGGLASISLGATKLNAYDTSDNNPQSINT
-416 HYYYAYS
+416 ESGIGVSALAGGAREFSMILTKENAQRLELDLPSGINLLSAVQVHYAYS

-453 DDGSVSYSLDRW
+453 DGTVSYSLISW

-476 NRITGMTVNGD
+476 NHMTGMTVNGD
-487 YVVQAIYK
+487 YAVKAVYTREEK
-495 RGEETSWSYAVI
+495 ETSWSYAVI
-507 HRDKKEAEAGCN
+507 HRNKKEAVAGCN

-557 DDDYT
+557 DGDYT

-588 APQGGGKT
+588 APQGGKT

-621 YNDGKEVFSGLTA
+621 YKDGEEVFSGLTA
-634 ENDAVGVGL
+634 ENDAIGVGL

-657 DQTFDQVELW
+657 DKTFDQVELW

-677 TFRLYYAFYEPVT
+677 TFRLYYAFYEPTT

-718 TKSSSAASVGSTMN
+718 TKSSSAASVGATMN

-767 RGGQPVG
+767 RGGQPLG

-825 MEVTPLQDYDEVRIS
+825 MEVTPLQGYDEVRIS

-873 PDDQGGT
+873 PDDQGET
-880 DGITYKSITEHVCVD
+880 DIAYKSITEHVCVD
-895 ETNDLGKVRIS
+895 ETTYLGNVRIS
-906 VDAQDDK
+906 VDAK
-913 VGTKLTFTCY
+913 SELLGTELTFTCY

-932 EQEAELQQDDKGYF
+932 EQKAELQQDDKGYF

-961 STYNGL
+961 STYNGM

-976 TWKRNAADTDWNN
+976 TWKRSASDTDWNN

-1005 IPTGATRYPNLK
+1005 IPAGATRYPNLK

-1066 ISTPLHGMVTGDM
+1066 ISTPLHGMITGDM

-1091 LNGAT
+1091 LKEDT
-1096 YREVRHNPV
+1096 YREVRHNPI

-1120 GTDLNGT
+1120 GTNGT
-1127 VAATADWSRT
+1127 VVATADWSRT
-1137 FNAVAQLYEQ
+1137 FNAVAQPYEQ
-1147 AQGIKMMVGNEGDG
+1147 AQGIKMMVGNDWG

-1179 LSGGWVK
+1179 LSGECVK
-1186 EETLPEGARNMNG
+1186 KETLPVEARNMNG
-1199 KFAYEE
+1199 KFAYEV
-1205 SGFKPE
+1205 SGFNPE
-1211 NAGRSFTFK
+1211 NAGNSFTFE
-1220 LRNEEQGATYFVA
+1220 LRNDGKGATYFVA

-1239 YLDIKTFLTENKQSV
+1239 YLDIKTFLTENKQFV
-1254 QAIRIIDSENVF
+1254 QAIRIIDSESVF

-1276 LSENGNLSF
+1276 LGKNGDLSF
-1285 DVAGEQSNTIAPL
+1285 NVAGEQSNTIAPL

-1305 SGDNASDNVDITYT
+1305 LEGYTSDNVNITYT
-1319 SNMFVQPFAS
+1319 SDMFVQPSAS

-1336 SASVPAAGEMKISAV
+1336 SASVPTAGEMKISAV
-1351 SGNSVSSCSLLRSA
+1351 SGNSVSSCSLISSA

-1370 YNAKEDVIT
+1370 YNAKEDIVS
-1379 LIDENFMPKVK
+1379 LIDEDFMPKVK
-1390 VYTVAGK
+1390 VYTVADK
-1397 RALDIQKIKNAA
+1397 RALDIQKMSNAT
-1409 RVDLGFMVKDGSQ
+1409 RVGLGFMVKDGSQ
-1422 QTKFTLNYG
+1422 QTEFTLDYG

-1445 NRYLLDGTSLT
+1445 KRYLLDGTSLT
-1456 VNAGAMKSNNGRF
+1456 VNAGAMKSNDGRF